1 MKTKRRSRW
10 SRILA
15 IVLAMTM
22 VLCDQSVLYASDSM
36 ADPVAEEVVTAP
48 IAEEPAPQAEEA
60 PAAEV
65 AEPQPAAETPATEA
79 PKAETPATEAPA
91 TEAPKTEAPAT
102 EAPATEAPK
111 AEAPATEAPATEAPK
126 AETPATEA
134 PATEAP
140 KAETPAT
147 EAPATEAPKAETP
160 ATEAPAT
167 EAPKAETP
175 ATEAP
180 ATEAP
185 QRKNLVTFQVGEG
198 AAVWVK
204 DAAEASTT
212 GTAVDGKILFTVRLN
227 EGYTLESVLVD
238 GMTPARQTET
248 GEYIIE
254 GIQTDNTI
262 VTVKTK
268 APETEAPTEPAPA
281 EEPAEPAE
289 EPAPSEKTQEA
300 TEKTYTIVINHM
312 LTTSIGRFSTVSDP
326 IQITEQDLT
335 DGVFDI
341 SGYALSRDGLVVSK
355 AYNLTK
361 AALEQFGGE
370 TVTATIKY
378 KVADGWIVIPND
390 EVSQESSFRGVYV
403 GSLDN
408 VTIVPAGQLPITFQ
422 FLYEN
427 GTIARHSETRMFTQ
441 QDGGN
446 YEVSYTIEDIPAGY
460 GFEIDNAKFTVD
472 GNVLH
477 ASYGKDE
484 KEDSVTITFKANT
497 VAYQVTERV
506 PNKGYE
512 EADLS
517 DSASYTDT
525 PLTTSFTGKVGD
537 TTAVN
542 AAEKSGFTAKPVEQ
556 QEIAADGST
565 QVIVEYIRN
574 TYSVK
579 YDTDGGSYKAAKE
592 GLYESEI
599 TIADGQNPTKAGY
612 TFAGWYMGKAA
623 NAEKAPDSIASLEK
637 DLTVYA
643 HWNADTVKY
652 TVVYQKQN
660 LSNGYDFVKSVS
672 KSAKTGAKV
681 SGRDDAGSFTDSAY
695 YHFSSADQNVEVK
708 ADNSTV
714 VYVKYDLNSYKIAFD
729 LNKRKSSDVKLTIG
743 GKTYSAGGTNYY
755 FEARLG
761 EDISA
766 KWPTK
771 TNISGANNFYG
782 WDPPHS
788 DTTFV
793 SKRFNLTKNM
803 IDGSENNSTTTYK
816 ALWESGRTV
825 ELHYMLQ
832 NADDDDYTDDPN
844 YRQSAIT
851 SGGFTA
857 KEIDGYTHTGT
868 DYDNQ
873 WNPTEY
879 YFYYKRNTYTISYYY
894 KGLNLGS
901 KTGIRFGKNIN
912 TATYNAPAD
921 NAECGVD
928 SEYVFAGWYDNPDG
942 YGEPYSF
949 TTMPS
954 HNLALYAKW
963 VAPNKTVTLVYNNGK
978 ANDEIVT
985 QKGNTITVPD
995 PEKTGYDFAGWYT
1008 DEGLTTKFDVNAPVT
1023 EDITIYAKWKARKF
1037 ADYTVKYETADGK
1050 EVAASKTKR
1059 GQIGS
1064 TVTEKAMAP
1073 TDTAYQG
1080 YAVDAPTKSLKITG
1094 DPEKDVIK
1102 FIYASPAE
1110 LEYKVQY
1117 VYGETVLKDTEF
1129 KKASAAEFREYP
1141 DQEIVKELNAQGYR
1155 LKNQYQQVKLVADN
1169 SKNIVTFELELS
1181 SYQINYVLNGGTNDS
1196 SNPNSYTIGD
1206 LPLTIKN
1213 PVREGYIFAGWEYS
1227 GTLKEGTHD
1236 PRAVVLDKGTVGNL
1250 TFTAKWLKVTSY
1262 EGPYDGNAHSISTEG
1277 VGGTILYSVDQ
1288 SNWTTKNPSYVDVSS
1303 NTDQKYP
1310 VYVKLLVEAQNWES
1324 EVISAYVKITPRPVT
1339 FTGES
1344 DSKPYNGELQTLTGV
1359 TVEGLLDG
1367 HTHNVEAKAEGTDVG
1382 SYLGTIT
1389 EAKDV
1394 QILAGE
1400 QDVTKNY
1407 AITTTPG
1414 TLTITPVTDEVTVT
1428 ITGNSKEKGYNGE
1441 SQEVTGFT
1449 FKAPESVSVALKEGK
1464 VAKAS
1469 GTDAGTYP
1477 MGLKAEDF
1485 TVTSPNYSNIK
1496 VVVNDG
1502 NLTITK
1508 QPVTFTGESGE
1519 RTYTGTA
1526 QTLTGVTQTG
1536 LLKDHTHNVEAK
1548 AEGTD
1553 VGSYPGTITAAKDVQ
1568 IMAGKQDVTKNYEIT
1583 TTPGTLTITQKT
1595 DKLIVTITGNS
1606 DTVGYDGKSHEV
1618 TGFTTNA
1625 PDSVTV
1631 ALKEGKEAK
1640 AGGTDAGTYQMGLKA
1655 EDFSVTSPNY
1665 SNIEVVVNDGSL
1677 TISKKP
1683 VTFTGESGERTYTG
1697 TAQTLTG
1704 VTPTGLLKDHTH
1716 NVEAKAEG
1724 TDVGSYPGTITA
1736 AKDVQIMAGKQDV
1749 TKNYEITTTPGTLT
1763 ITQKTDKL
1771 IVTITGNSDTVGYD
1785 GKSHE
1790 VTGFTTNAPDSVTVA
1805 LKEGKEAKAGG
1816 TDAGTYQM
1824 GLKAEDFSVT
1834 SPNYSNIEVVVNDGS
1849 LTISKKPVTF
1859 TGESGERTYTG
1870 TAQTLTGVTP
1880 TGLLKDH
1887 THNVEAKAE
1896 GTDVGSYPG
1905 TITAAKD
1912 VQIMAG
1918 KQDVTKNYEITT
1930 TPGTLTITQKTDK
1943 LIVTITGNS
1952 DTVGY
1957 DGKSHEVTGFTT
1969 NAPDSVTVALKEG
1982 KEAKAGGTDAGT
1994 YQMGLKAE
2002 DFSVTSPNYSNIE
2015 VVVNDGSLTIS
2026 KKPVTFTG
2034 ESGERTYTGTAQTLT
2049 GVTPTGLLK
2058 DHTHNVEA
2066 KAEGT
2071 DVGSYPGTIT
2081 AAKDVQIMAGKQD
2094 VTKNYEITTTPGTLT
2109 ITQKTD
2115 KLIVTI
2121 TGKNGTV
2128 VYDGKSHE
2136 VTGFT
2141 TDAPKSVTVALKDGK
2156 EAKASGTDA
2165 ETYQMGLTAKD
2176 FSVTSPNYSNIEVVV
2191 EKDGSLTISPR
2202 PVTLTSET
2210 ASKIYDGTPL
2220 TRPEVTVG
2228 GDGFVKGEAT
2238 AKATGSVT
2246 NVSESPVTNTIE
2258 IEKKEAYKD
2267 SNYQIKK
2274 NEGELSITPVTDEV
2288 TVTIT
2293 ENSGTKTYDGT
2304 EHTVTGYVVK
2314 SISNPLYTAS
2324 DFTFNGKAEVKGTDA
2339 GSYNMELKAEDFTN
2353 NNTNF
2358 AKVTFKIEDGT
2369 LTISK
2374 RQVTLTSASDSK
2386 AYDGTPLTRPD
2397 VTVGGEGFVSG
2408 EATAKAT
2415 GSALNAG
2422 ESVTN
2427 TIEIVEGK
2435 GYKEDN
2441 YTITKLP
2448 GTLTVTASEKAIVI
2462 TAASNSWMY
2471 NGSAHSDGSYTVTYD
2486 GAEIKA
2492 NEEGKYILPT
2502 GDEVTA
2508 VVTGSVTN
2516 VEDTVAGNNKI
2527 TEYAVANAG
2536 NYNSIQ
2542 TVNGTLAITP
2552 RQVTLTSAS
2561 DSKAY
2566 DGTPLT
2572 RPEVTI
2578 TGDGFVKG
2586 EATAKAIGSVTY
2598 VSESPVTNTI
2608 EIEKTEAYKD
2618 SNYQIEMSE
2627 GELSITPVTDEVTVT
2642 ITEHNGSAK
2651 YDGIEH
2657 TVTGYDVSISNPL
2670 YKETDFTFS
2679 GNAEVKGTDAG
2690 SYDMELKAED
2700 FTNNNTNFANVTFE
2714 IVNGTLT
2721 ISKRQVTL
2729 TSASDSKAY
2738 DGTALTNQK
2747 VTVGGDGFAE
2757 GEDASYDVTGSQT
2770 YVGSSKNTFTYTL
2783 NGSTVKRSRMLKAKA
2798 AVPETKASNY
2808 VITKEYGTLTVTD
2821 ENVTGVVTKTHEGEK
2836 YNLNDTVTFKITVQ
2850 NIYAEA
2856 QDITITEQ
2864 PGVTITGENKFTDV
2878 QPGESVETTA
2888 TYTITEEDILRGEFG
2903 NTATAI
2909 FSNGKEYTGTDE
2921 VIPADPNPHL
2931 TVEKTTT
2938 SSPANGE
2945 SYALD
2950 ETITYKIT
2958 VKNDGN
2964 LTIRDIEVTDELTGN
2979 TGDKAWKIEELA
2991 PGAEETFTASYT
3003 VIEKD
3008 ILAGSVVNEATA
3020 KGTSPDPENPDVPV
3034 DPGKKE
3040 DPTDPANGHLTVEK
3054 TTTSNPANG
3063 ESYALGETITYQ
3075 ITVKNDGNLTIRDIE
3090 VTDELTGNTGDKA
3103 WKIEELAPGA
3113 EETFTA
3119 SYTVIEKDILA
3130 GSVVNEATAKG
3141 TSPDPENP
3149 DVPVDPGK
3157 KEDPTDPANGHLTVE
3172 KTTTSNPANGESY
3185 ALGET
3190 ITYQITVKNDGNL
3203 TIRDIE
3209 VTDEL
3214 TGNTGD
3220 KAWKI
3225 EELAPGAEETFTASY
3240 TVTEKDILAGS
3251 VVNEATAKGTS
3262 PDPEKPD
3269 VPVDPGKKE
3278 DPTDPANGHLSIT
3291 KTTTSSPANG
3301 ESYAL
3306 GETITYQITVKNDGN
3321 LTIKDIEVADELTG
3335 NTGDKAWK
3343 IEELAPGAE
3352 ETFTASYTV
3361 TEKDILAG
3369 SVVNEATAK
3378 GTSPDPE
3385 KPDVPVDPGKKEDPT
3400 DPAKTSLQVVKTTIS
3415 EPANGETYALGE
3427 TIEYRITVTNTGNL
3441 TVKDVKVL
3449 DELTGNIGDK
3459 ALVVEE
3465 PLAPGKKADF
3475 NVSYTVTEKDI
3486 LAGSVVNEAT
3496 ATGTSTNPDDPEV
3509 PVIPGKTEDPTDP
3522 ANGHLVITKSTTS
3535 EPANGKAYA
3544 LGETIT
3550 YKIIVKNDGNLT
3562 IKGIEV
3568 TDELTGNI
3576 GDKAWKIE
3584 ELAPGKLE
3592 EFTASYTVT
3601 EKDILAGSV
3610 VNEATAK
3617 GTSPDPENPDV
3628 PVDPGEKEDP
3638 TDPANG
3644 HLNITKTTTSTPA
3657 NGSAYALGETI
3668 TYQITV
3674 KNDGNLTIKDIEV
3687 TDELTG
3693 NTGDKAW
3700 KIDSLSPDESKV
3712 FTAEYKVTEADILKG
3727 EVHNEATAKGKSP
3740 DPEKPDV
3747 PVDPGTKDEPT
3758 VKAEPSL
3765 FVDKEA
3771 NQKAGGYALGEE
3783 ISYTIRVLNNGNVT
3797 ISSITVTDEMTG
3809 LSETI
3814 PTLAVG
3820 EEKTFTTTHKV
3831 TEADILKGK
3840 ILNVATAKGTD
3851 PKGNPVEKD
3860 DTKEIDTEP
3869 KNAHVTLE
3877 KETTSTPADGKAYVI
3892 GEKITYQITVTND
3905 GNLTAANL
3913 VVTDELTGNS
3923 GENAWKI
3930 ESLAPGESKVF
3941 TAEYTVTEADAQAGK
3956 VVNTAAASGT
3966 SPDPEKPELPTTPG
3980 TKEVPTQDNSGTIQ
3994 ITKNLTLDG
4003 ESVSAKDVTF
4013 YVALFEDEACT
4024 VRLTE
4029 AKGLTFNGTSA
4040 ATVTFDHML
4049 VGKTYYVSETDGNGN
4064 VVTNG
4069 SINGTPYMAD
4079 FSDGRSVTVSETN
4092 GSASLT
4098 FTNVFMT
4105 LPSDRFYKDARLT
4118 LTKKVLDADGKA
4130 KKSNETFYIGLF
4142 ADAAHSQLTDR
4153 TTENVIALDMNGA
4166 SESAAKTINI
4176 VISADTPATFYI
4188 AEVDKNGNPVG
4199 KDFAYEATV
4208 DLPEVT
4214 LSETNSNVSVV
4225 ITNQEK
4231 AEEPTETEEP
4241 TEKPTETEEPT
4252 AKTTEKPADKTT
4264 KAPKTGDNTNIWLY
4278 VTLMMLSALTGS
4290 GYAVRRRRKNR
4301 KAR

>member
-1 MKTKRRSRW
+1 M
-10 SRILA
+10 
-15 IVLAMTM
+15 
-22 VLCDQSVLYASDSM
+22 
-36 ADPVAEEVVTAP
+36 
-48 IAEEPAPQAEEA
+48 
-60 PAAEV
+60 
-65 AEPQPAAETPATEA
+65 
-79 PKAETPATEAPA
+79 
-91 TEAPKTEAPAT
+91 
-102 EAPATEAPK
+102 
-111 AEAPATEAPATEAPK
+111 
-126 AETPATEA
+126 
-134 PATEAP
+134 
-140 KAETPAT
+140 
-147 EAPATEAPKAETP
+147 
-160 ATEAPAT
+160 
-167 EAPKAETP
+167 
-175 ATEAP
+175 
-180 ATEAP
+180 
-185 QRKNLVTFQVGEG
+185 
-198 AAVWVK
+198 
-204 DAAEASTT
+204 
-212 GTAVDGKILFTVRLN
+212 
-227 EGYTLESVLVD
+227 
-238 GMTPARQTET
+238 
-248 GEYIIE
+248 
-254 GIQTDNTI
+254 
-262 VTVKTK
+262 
-268 APETEAPTEPAPA
+268 
-281 EEPAEPAE
+281 
-289 EPAPSEKTQEA
+289 
-300 TEKTYTIVINHM
+300 
-312 LTTSIGRFSTVSDP
+312 
-326 IQITEQDLT
+326 
-335 DGVFDI
+335 
-341 SGYALSRDGLVVSK
+341 
-355 AYNLTK
+355 
-361 AALEQFGGE
+361 
-370 TVTATIKY
+370 
-378 KVADGWIVIPND
+378 
-390 EVSQESSFRGVYV
+390 
-403 GSLDN
+403 
-408 VTIVPAGQLPITFQ
+408 
-422 FLYEN
+422 
-427 GTIARHSETRMFTQ
+427 
-441 QDGGN
+441 
-446 YEVSYTIEDIPAGY
+446 
-460 GFEIDNAKFTVD
+460 
-472 GNVLH
+472 
-477 ASYGKDE
+477 
-484 KEDSVTITFKANT
+484 
-497 VAYQVTERV
+497 
-506 PNKGYE
+506 
-512 EADLS
+512 
-517 DSASYTDT
+517 
-525 PLTTSFTGKVGD
+525 
-537 TTAVN
+537 
-542 AAEKSGFTAKPVEQ
+542 
-556 QEIAADGST
+556 
-565 QVIVEYIRN
+565 
-574 TYSVK
+574 
-579 YDTDGGSYKAAKE
+579 
-592 GLYESEI
+592 
-599 TIADGQNPTKAGY
+599 
-612 TFAGWYMGKAA
+612 
-623 NAEKAPDSIASLEK
+623 
-637 DLTVYA
+637 
-643 HWNADTVKY
+643 
-652 TVVYQKQN
+652 
-660 LSNGYDFVKSVS
+660 
-672 KSAKTGAKV
+672 
-681 SGRDDAGSFTDSAY
+681 
-695 YHFSSADQNVEVK
+695 
-708 ADNSTV
+708 
-714 VYVKYDLNSYKIAFD
+714 
-729 LNKRKSSDVKLTIG
+729 
-743 GKTYSAGGTNYY
+743 
-755 FEARLG
+755 
-761 EDISA
+761 
-766 KWPTK
+766 
-771 TNISGANNFYG
+771 
-782 WDPPHS
+782 
-788 DTTFV
+788 
-793 SKRFNLTKNM
+793 
-803 IDGSENNSTTTYK
+803 
-816 ALWESGRTV
+816 
-825 ELHYMLQ
+825 
-832 NADDDDYTDDPN
+832 
-844 YRQSAIT
+844 
-851 SGGFTA
+851 
-857 KEIDGYTHTGT
+857 
-868 DYDNQ
+868 
-873 WNPTEY
+873 
-879 YFYYKRNTYTISYYY
+879 
-894 KGLNLGS
+894 
-901 KTGIRFGKNIN
+901 
-912 TATYNAPAD
+912 
-921 NAECGVD
+921 
-928 SEYVFAGWYDNPDG
+928 
-942 YGEPYSF
+942 
-949 TTMPS
+949 
-954 HNLALYAKW
+954 
-963 VAPNKTVTLVYNNGK
+963 
-978 ANDEIVT
+978 
-985 QKGNTITVPD
+985 
-995 PEKTGYDFAGWYT
+995 
-1008 DEGLTTKFDVNAPVT
+1008 
-1023 EDITIYAKWKARKF
+1023 
-1037 ADYTVKYETADGK
+1037 
-1050 EVAASKTKR
+1050 
-1059 GQIGS
+1059 
-1064 TVTEKAMAP
+1064 
-1073 TDTAYQG
+1073 
-1080 YAVDAPTKSLKITG
+1080 
-1094 DPEKDVIK
+1094 
-1102 FIYASPAE
+1102 
-1110 LEYKVQY
+1110 
-1117 VYGETVLKDTEF
+1117 
-1129 KKASAAEFREYP
+1129 
-1141 DQEIVKELNAQGYR
+1141 
-1155 LKNQYQQVKLVADN
+1155 
-1169 SKNIVTFELELS
+1169 
-1181 SYQINYVLNGGTNDS
+1181 
-1196 SNPNSYTIGD
+1196 
-1206 LPLTIKN
+1206 
-1213 PVREGYIFAGWEYS
+1213 
-1227 GTLKEGTHD
+1227 
-1236 PRAVVLDKGTVGNL
+1236 
-1250 TFTAKWLKVTSY
+1250 
-1262 EGPYDGNAHSISTEG
+1262 
-1277 VGGTILYSVDQ
+1277 
-1288 SNWTTKNPSYVDVSS
+1288 
-1303 NTDQKYP
+1303 
-1310 VYVKLLVEAQNWES
+1310 
-1324 EVISAYVKITPRPVT
+1324 
-1339 FTGES
+1339 
-1344 DSKPYNGELQTLTGV
+1344 
-1359 TVEGLLDG
+1359 
-1367 HTHNVEAKAEGTDVG
+1367 
-1382 SYLGTIT
+1382 
-1389 EAKDV
+1389 
-1394 QILAGE
+1394 
-1400 QDVTKNY
+1400 
-1407 AITTTPG
+1407 
-1414 TLTITPVTDEVTVT
+1414 
-1428 ITGNSKEKGYNGE
+1428 
-1441 SQEVTGFT
+1441 
-1449 FKAPESVSVALKEGK
+1449 
-1464 VAKAS
+1464 
-1469 GTDAGTYP
+1469 
-1477 MGLKAEDF
+1477 
-1485 TVTSPNYSNIK
+1485 
-1496 VVVNDG
+1496 
-1502 NLTITK
+1502 
-1508 QPVTFTGESGE
+1508 
-1519 RTYTGTA
+1519 
-1526 QTLTGVTQTG
+1526 
-1536 LLKDHTHNVEAK
+1536 
-1548 AEGTD
+1548 
-1553 VGSYPGTITAAKDVQ
+1553 
-1568 IMAGKQDVTKNYEIT
+1568 
-1583 TTPGTLTITQKT
+1583 
-1595 DKLIVTITGNS
+1595 
-1606 DTVGYDGKSHEV
+1606 

-1790 VTGFTTNAPDSVTVA
+1790 VTGFTT
-1805 LKEGKEAKAGG
+1805 
-1816 TDAGTYQM
+1816 
-1824 GLKAEDFSVT
+1824 
-1834 SPNYSNIEVVVNDGS
+1834 
-1849 LTISKKPVTF
+1849 
-1859 TGESGERTYTG
+1859 
-1870 TAQTLTGVTP
+1870 
-1880 TGLLKDH
+1880 
-1887 THNVEAKAE
+1887 
-1896 GTDVGSYPG
+1896 
-1905 TITAAKD
+1905 
-1912 VQIMAG
+1912 
-1918 KQDVTKNYEITT
+1918 
-1930 TPGTLTITQKTDK
+1930 
-1943 LIVTITGNS
+1943 
-1952 DTVGY
+1952 
-1957 DGKSHEVTGFTT
+1957 
-1969 NAPDSVTVALKEG
+1969 
-1982 KEAKAGGTDAGT
+1982 
-1994 YQMGLKAE
+1994 
-2002 DFSVTSPNYSNIE
+2002 
-2015 VVVNDGSLTIS
+2015 
-2026 KKPVTFTG
+2026 
-2034 ESGERTYTGTAQTLT
+2034 
-2049 GVTPTGLLK
+2049 
-2058 DHTHNVEA
+2058 
-2066 KAEGT
+2066 
-2071 DVGSYPGTIT
+2071 
-2081 AAKDVQIMAGKQD
+2081 
-2094 VTKNYEITTTPGTLT
+2094 
-2109 ITQKTD
+2109 
-2115 KLIVTI
+2115 
-2121 TGKNGTV
+2121 
-2128 VYDGKSHE
+2128 
-2136 VTGFT
+2136 
-2141 TDAPKSVTVALKDGK
+2141 DAPKSVTVALKDGK

-2293 ENSGTKTYDGT
+2293 ENSGSAKYDGI
-2304 EHTVTGYVVK
+2304 EHSATGYVVK
-2314 SISNPLYTAS
+2314 SISNPLYKET
-2324 DFTFNGKAEVKGTDA
+2324 DFTFSGNAEVKGTDA
-2339 GSYNMELKAEDFTN
+2339 GSYDMELKAEDFTN

-2358 AKVTFKIEDGT
+2358 ANVTFEIEDGK
-2369 LTISK
+2369 LTISP
-2374 RQVTLTSASDSK
+2374 RQVTLTSETASK
-2386 AYDGTPLTRPD
+2386 AYDGTALTRPN
-2397 VTVGGEGFVSG
+2397 VTVDGDGFVEG

-2415 GSALNAG
+2415 GSALKAG

-2435 GYKEDN
+2435 GYKEGN

-2471 NGSAHSDGSYTVTYD
+2471 DGSAHSDGSYTVTYD

-2492 NEEGKYILPT
+2492 NAEGKYILPT

-2516 VEDTVAGNNKI
+2516 VEDTVAENNEI
-2527 TEYAVANAG
+2527 TEYAVENAG

-2552 RQVTLTSAS
+2552 RPVTLISETG
-2561 DSKAY
+2561 SKVY

-2572 RPEVTI
+2572 KPEVTI
-2578 TGDGFVKG
+2578 GKEGFVEG
-2586 EATAKAIGSVTY
+2586 EATAKATGSVTY

-2608 EIEKTEAYKD
+2608 EIEKKEAYKD

-2690 SYDMELKAED
+2690 SYNMELKAED
-2700 FTNNNTNFANVTFE
+2700 FTNKNTNFANVTFE
-2714 IVNGTLT
+2714 IEDGTLT

-2757 GEDASYDVTGSQT
+2757 GEGASYDVTGSQT
-2770 YVGSSKNTFTYTL
+2770 YVGSSENTFTYTL

-2798 AVPETKASNY
+2798 KAAAPETKASNY

-2909 FSNGKEYTGTDE
+2909 FSNRKEYTGTDE

-2938 SSPANGE
+2938 SSPANGK
-2945 SYALD
+2945 SYALG

-2964 LTIRDIEVTDELTGN
+2964 LTIKDIEVTDELTGN
-2979 TGDKAWKIEELA
+2979 TG
-2991 PGAEETFTASYT
+2991 
-3003 VIEKD
+3003 
-3008 ILAGSVVNEATA
+3008 N
-3020 KGTSPDPENPDVPV
+3020 
-3034 DPGKKE
+3034 
-3040 DPTDPANGHLTVEK
+3040 
-3054 TTTSNPANG
+3054 
-3063 ESYALGETITYQ
+3063 
-3075 ITVKNDGNLTIRDIE
+3075 
-3090 VTDELTGNTGDKA
+3090 
-3103 WKIEELAPGA
+3103 
-3113 EETFTA
+3113 
-3119 SYTVIEKDILA
+3119 
-3130 GSVVNEATAKG
+3130 
-3141 TSPDPENP
+3141 
-3149 DVPVDPGK
+3149 
-3157 KEDPTDPANGHLTVE
+3157 
-3172 KTTTSNPANGESY
+3172 
-3185 ALGET
+3185 
-3190 ITYQITVKNDGNL
+3190 
-3203 TIRDIE
+3203 
-3209 VTDEL
+3209 
-3214 TGNTGD
+3214 

-3262 PDPEKPD
+3262 PDPE
-3269 VPVDPGKKE
+3269 
-3278 DPTDPANGHLSIT
+3278 N
-3291 KTTTSSPANG
+3291 
-3301 ESYAL
+3301 
-3306 GETITYQITVKNDGN
+3306 
-3321 LTIKDIEVADELTG
+3321 
-3335 NTGDKAWK
+3335 
-3343 IEELAPGAE
+3343 
-3352 ETFTASYTV
+3352 
-3361 TEKDILAG
+3361 
-3369 SVVNEATAK
+3369 
-3378 GTSPDPE
+3378 
-3385 KPDVPVDPGKKEDPT
+3385 PDVPVDPGKKEDPT

-3441 TVKDVKVL
+3441 TVEDVKVL
-3449 DELTGNIGDK
+3449 DELTGNIGDQ

-3465 PLAPGKKADF
+3465 PLAPGKKAEF

-3522 ANGHLVITKSTTS
+3522 ANGHLVITKSTIS

-3562 IKGIEV
+3562 IKDIEV

-3592 EFTASYTVT
+3592 EFTTSYTVT

-3628 PVDPGEKEDP
+3628 PVKPGEKEDP

-3693 NTGDKAW
+3693 NIGDKAW

-3727 EVHNEATAKGKSP
+3727 EVHNEATAKGKNP
-3740 DPEKPDV
+3740 DPEKPEV

-3797 ISSITVTDEMTG
+3797 ISNITVTDEMTG
-3809 LSETI
+3809 LNETI

-3820 EEKTFTTTHKV
+3820 EEKIFTTTHKV

-4003 ESVSAKDVTF
+4003 ESITAKDVTF

-4069 SINGTPYMAD
+4069 SINGTSYMAD
-4079 FSDGRSVTVSETN
+4079 FSEGRSVTVSETN
-4092 GSASLT
+4092 GNASLT
-4098 FTNVFMT
+4098 FTNVFGK
-4105 LPSDRFYKDARLT
+4105 LPSNRFYKDARLT

>member
-1 MKTKRRSRW
+1 M
-10 SRILA
+10 L
-15 IVLAMTM
+15 
-22 VLCDQSVLYASDSM
+22 
-36 ADPVAEEVVTAP
+36 
-48 IAEEPAPQAEEA
+48 
-60 PAAEV
+60 
-65 AEPQPAAETPATEA
+65 
-79 PKAETPATEAPA
+79 
-91 TEAPKTEAPAT
+91 
-102 EAPATEAPK
+102 
-111 AEAPATEAPATEAPK
+111 
-126 AETPATEA
+126 
-134 PATEAP
+134 
-140 KAETPAT
+140 
-147 EAPATEAPKAETP
+147 
-160 ATEAPAT
+160 
-167 EAPKAETP
+167 
-175 ATEAP
+175 
-180 ATEAP
+180 
-185 QRKNLVTFQVGEG
+185 
-198 AAVWVK
+198 
-204 DAAEASTT
+204 
-212 GTAVDGKILFTVRLN
+212 
-227 EGYTLESVLVD
+227 
-238 GMTPARQTET
+238 RQT
-248 GEYIIE
+248 
-254 GIQTDNTI
+254 
-262 VTVKTK
+262 
-268 APETEAPTEPAPA
+268 
-281 EEPAEPAE
+281 
-289 EPAPSEKTQEA
+289 
-300 TEKTYTIVINHM
+300 H
-312 LTTSIGRFSTVSDP
+312 
-326 IQITEQDLT
+326 
-335 DGVFDI
+335 
-341 SGYALSRDGLVVSK
+341 
-355 AYNLTK
+355 
-361 AALEQFGGE
+361 
-370 TVTATIKY
+370 
-378 KVADGWIVIPND
+378 
-390 EVSQESSFRGVYV
+390 
-403 GSLDN
+403 
-408 VTIVPAGQLPITFQ
+408 
-422 FLYEN
+422 
-427 GTIARHSETRMFTQ
+427 
-441 QDGGN
+441 
-446 YEVSYTIEDIPAGY
+446 
-460 GFEIDNAKFTVD
+460 AK
-472 GNVLH
+472 
-477 ASYGKDE
+477 
-484 KEDSVTITFKANT
+484 
-497 VAYQVTERV
+497 
-506 PNKGYE
+506 
-512 EADLS
+512 
-517 DSASYTDT
+517 
-525 PLTTSFTGKVGD
+525 
-537 TTAVN
+537 
-542 AAEKSGFTAKPVEQ
+542 
-556 QEIAADGST
+556 
-565 QVIVEYIRN
+565 
-574 TYSVK
+574 
-579 YDTDGGSYKAAKE
+579 
-592 GLYESEI
+592 
-599 TIADGQNPTKAGY
+599 
-612 TFAGWYMGKAA
+612 
-623 NAEKAPDSIASLEK
+623 
-637 DLTVYA
+637 
-643 HWNADTVKY
+643 
-652 TVVYQKQN
+652 
-660 LSNGYDFVKSVS
+660 
-672 KSAKTGAKV
+672 
-681 SGRDDAGSFTDSAY
+681 
-695 YHFSSADQNVEVK
+695 
-708 ADNSTV
+708 
-714 VYVKYDLNSYKIAFD
+714 
-729 LNKRKSSDVKLTIG
+729 
-743 GKTYSAGGTNYY
+743 
-755 FEARLG
+755 
-761 EDISA
+761 
-766 KWPTK
+766 
-771 TNISGANNFYG
+771 
-782 WDPPHS
+782 
-788 DTTFV
+788 
-793 SKRFNLTKNM
+793 
-803 IDGSENNSTTTYK
+803 
-816 ALWESGRTV
+816 
-825 ELHYMLQ
+825 
-832 NADDDDYTDDPN
+832 
-844 YRQSAIT
+844 
-851 SGGFTA
+851 
-857 KEIDGYTHTGT
+857 
-868 DYDNQ
+868 
-873 WNPTEY
+873 
-879 YFYYKRNTYTISYYY
+879 
-894 KGLNLGS
+894 
-901 KTGIRFGKNIN
+901 
-912 TATYNAPAD
+912 
-921 NAECGVD
+921 CGVD

-963 VAPNKTVTLVYNNGK
+963 VAPAKTVTLVYNNGE
-978 ANDEIVT
+978 ANGEIVT

-995 PEKTGYDFAGWYT
+995 PERTGFDFAGWYT
-1008 DEGLTTKFDVNAPVT
+1008 DEGFTTKFDVNAPVT
-1023 EDITIYAKWKARKF
+1023 KDITIYAKWKARRF
-1037 ADYTVKYETADGK
+1037 ANYTVKYETADGK
-1050 EVAASKTKR
+1050 EVAASQTKR

-1064 TVTEKAMAP
+1064 TVTEKAVAP
-1073 TDTAYQG
+1073 TDVAYQG

-1102 FIYASPAE
+1102 FVYASPAE

-1155 LKNQYQQVKLVADN
+1155 LKNQYQMVKLVADN
-1169 SKNIVTFELELS
+1169 SQNIVTFELELS
-1181 SYQINYVLNGGTNDS
+1181 SYQIKYVLNGGTNAS
-1196 SNPNSYTIGD
+1196 SNPDSYTIGD
-1206 LPLTIKN
+1206 LPLTIQN
-1213 PVREGYIFAGWEYS
+1213 PVREGYIFAGWEHS

-1250 TFTAKWLKVTSY
+1250 TFTAKWLKVISY

-1277 VGGTILYSVDQ
+1277 VGGKILYSVDQ
-1288 SNWTTKNPSYVDVSS
+1288 SNWTAENPSYVEVSS
-1303 NTDQKYP
+1303 NADQKYP
-1310 VYVKLLVEAQNWES
+1310 VYVKLLVEEQNWES

-1344 DSKPYNGELQTLTGV
+1344 GSKPYNGELQTLTGV
-1359 TVEGLLDG
+1359 TPTGLLKD
-1367 HTHNVEAKAEGTDVG
+1367 HTHNVTAKAEGTDVG
-1382 SYLGTIT
+1382 SYEGTIT
-1389 EAKDV
+1389 EAKEV
-1394 QILAGE
+1394 KIKAGE

-1407 AITTTPG
+1407 EITTIPG
-1414 TLTITPVTDEVTVT
+1414 TLTITQKTDELTVT
-1428 ITGNSKEKGYNGE
+1428 ITGKSDKVGYDGK
-1441 SQEVTGFT
+1441 SHEVTGFT
-1449 FKAPESVSVALKEGK
+1449 TDAPKSVTVALKEGK
-1464 VAKAS
+1464 GAKAS

-1477 MGLKAEDF
+1477 MGLTAEDF

-1496 VVVNDG
+1496 VVVKDG
-1502 NLTITK
+1502 SLTITK
-1508 QPVTFTGESGE
+1508 QPVSFTGESGE

-1526 QTLTGVTQTG
+1526 QTLTGVTPTG
-1536 LLKDHTHNVEAK
+1536 LLKDHTHNVTAK

-1553 VGSYPGTITAAKDVQ
+1553 VGSYEGTITEAKEVK
-1568 IMAGKQDVTKNYEIT
+1568 IKAGEQDVTKNYEIT
-1583 TTPGTLTITQKT
+1583 TIPGTLTITQKT
-1595 DKLIVTITGNS
+1595 DELTVTITGKS
-1606 DTVGYDGKSHEV
+1606 DKVGYDGKSHEV
-1618 TGFTTNA
+1618 TGFTTDA
-1625 PDSVTV
+1625 PKSVTVALKEGKGAKASGTDAGTYPMGLTAEDFTVTSPNYSNIKVVVKDGSLTITKQPVSFTGESGERTYTGTAQTLTGVTPTGLLKDHTHNVTAKAEGTDVGSYEGTITEAKEVKIKAGEQDVTKNYEITTVPGTLTITQKTDELTVTITGKSDKVGYDGKSHEVTGFTTDAPKSVTV

-1640 AGGTDAGTYQMGLKA
+1640 AGGTDAGTYPMGLTA
-1655 EDFSVTSPNY
+1655 EDFTVTSPNY
-1665 SNIEVVVNDGSL
+1665 SNIKVVVKDGSL
-1677 TISKKP
+1677 TITKQP

-1716 NVEAKAEG
+1716 NVTAKAEG
-1724 TDVGSYPGTITA
+1724 TDAGEYPGTITA
-1736 AKDVQIMAGKQDV
+1736 AEEVKIKAGEQDV
-1749 TKNYEITTTPGTLT
+1749 TKNYEITTIPGTLT
-1763 ITQKTDKL
+1763 ITQKTD
-1771 IVTITGNSDTVGYD
+1771 
-1785 GKSHE
+1785 E
-1790 VTGFTTNAPDSVTVA
+1790 
-1805 LKEGKEAKAGG
+1805 
-1816 TDAGTYQM
+1816 
-1824 GLKAEDFSVT
+1824 
-1834 SPNYSNIEVVVNDGS
+1834 
-1849 LTISKKPVTF
+1849 LT
-1859 TGESGERTYTG
+1859 
-1870 TAQTLTGVTP
+1870 
-1880 TGLLKDH
+1880 
-1887 THNVEAKAE
+1887 
-1896 GTDVGSYPG
+1896 
-1905 TITAAKD
+1905 
-1912 VQIMAG
+1912 
-1918 KQDVTKNYEITT
+1918 
-1930 TPGTLTITQKTDK
+1930 
-1943 LIVTITGNS
+1943 
-1952 DTVGY
+1952 
-1957 DGKSHEVTGFTT
+1957 
-1969 NAPDSVTVALKEG
+1969 
-1982 KEAKAGGTDAGT
+1982 
-1994 YQMGLKAE
+1994 
-2002 DFSVTSPNYSNIE
+2002 
-2015 VVVNDGSLTIS
+2015 
-2026 KKPVTFTG
+2026 
-2034 ESGERTYTGTAQTLT
+2034 
-2049 GVTPTGLLK
+2049 
-2058 DHTHNVEA
+2058 
-2066 KAEGT
+2066 
-2071 DVGSYPGTIT
+2071 
-2081 AAKDVQIMAGKQD
+2081 
-2094 VTKNYEITTTPGTLT
+2094 
-2109 ITQKTD
+2109 
-2115 KLIVTI
+2115 VTI
-2121 TGKNGTV
+2121 TGKSDKVG
-2128 VYDGKSHE
+2128 YDGKSHE

-2141 TDAPKSVTVALKDGK
+2141 TDAPKSVTVALKEGK
-2156 EAKASGTDA
+2156 GAKASGTDA
-2165 ETYQMGLTAKD
+2165 GTYPMGLTVED
-2176 FSVTSPNYSNIEVVV
+2176 FTVTSPNYSNIKVVV
-2191 EKDGSLTISPR
+2191 EDGKLT
-2202 PVTLTSET
+2202 
-2210 ASKIYDGTPL
+2210 
-2220 TRPEVTVG
+2220 
-2228 GDGFVKGEAT
+2228 
-2238 AKATGSVT
+2238 
-2246 NVSESPVTNTIE
+2246 
-2258 IEKKEAYKD
+2258 
-2267 SNYQIKK
+2267 
-2274 NEGELSITPVTDEV
+2274 
-2288 TVTIT
+2288 
-2293 ENSGTKTYDGT
+2293 
-2304 EHTVTGYVVK
+2304 
-2314 SISNPLYTAS
+2314 
-2324 DFTFNGKAEVKGTDA
+2324 
-2339 GSYNMELKAEDFTN
+2339 
-2353 NNTNF
+2353 
-2358 AKVTFKIEDGT
+2358 
-2369 LTISK
+2369 
-2374 RQVTLTSASDSK
+2374 
-2386 AYDGTPLTRPD
+2386 
-2397 VTVGGEGFVSG
+2397 
-2408 EATAKAT
+2408 
-2415 GSALNAG
+2415 
-2422 ESVTN
+2422 
-2427 TIEIVEGK
+2427 
-2435 GYKEDN
+2435 
-2441 YTITKLP
+2441 
-2448 GTLTVTASEKAIVI
+2448 
-2462 TAASNSWMY
+2462 
-2471 NGSAHSDGSYTVTYD
+2471 
-2486 GAEIKA
+2486 
-2492 NEEGKYILPT
+2492 
-2502 GDEVTA
+2502 
-2508 VVTGSVTN
+2508 
-2516 VEDTVAGNNKI
+2516 
-2527 TEYAVANAG
+2527 
-2536 NYNSIQ
+2536 
-2542 TVNGTLAITP
+2542 ITP
-2552 RQVTLTSAS
+2552 R
-2561 DSKAY
+2561 K
-2566 DGTPLT
+2566 
-2572 RPEVTI
+2572 
-2578 TGDGFVKG
+2578 
-2586 EATAKAIGSVTY
+2586 
-2598 VSESPVTNTI
+2598 
-2608 EIEKTEAYKD
+2608 
-2618 SNYQIEMSE
+2618 
-2627 GELSITPVTDEVTVT
+2627 
-2642 ITEHNGSAK
+2642 
-2651 YDGIEH
+2651 
-2657 TVTGYDVSISNPL
+2657 
-2670 YKETDFTFS
+2670 
-2679 GNAEVKGTDAG
+2679 
-2690 SYDMELKAED
+2690 
-2700 FTNNNTNFANVTFE
+2700 
-2714 IVNGTLT
+2714 
-2721 ISKRQVTL
+2721 VTL

-2757 GEDASYDVTGSQT
+2757 GEGASYDVTGSQT
-2770 YVGSSKNTFTYTL
+2770 YVGSSENTFTYTL

-2798 AVPETKASNY
+2798 KAAAPETKASNY

-2909 FSNGKEYTGTDE
+2909 FSNRKEYTGTDE

-2938 SSPANGE
+2938 SSPANGK
-2945 SYALD
+2945 SYALG

-2964 LTIRDIEVTDELTGN
+2964 LTIKDIEVTDELTGN
-2979 TGDKAWKIEELA
+2979 TG
-2991 PGAEETFTASYT
+2991 
-3003 VIEKD
+3003 
-3008 ILAGSVVNEATA
+3008 N
-3020 KGTSPDPENPDVPV
+3020 
-3034 DPGKKE
+3034 
-3040 DPTDPANGHLTVEK
+3040 
-3054 TTTSNPANG
+3054 
-3063 ESYALGETITYQ
+3063 
-3075 ITVKNDGNLTIRDIE
+3075 
-3090 VTDELTGNTGDKA
+3090 
-3103 WKIEELAPGA
+3103 
-3113 EETFTA
+3113 
-3119 SYTVIEKDILA
+3119 
-3130 GSVVNEATAKG
+3130 
-3141 TSPDPENP
+3141 
-3149 DVPVDPGK
+3149 
-3157 KEDPTDPANGHLTVE
+3157 
-3172 KTTTSNPANGESY
+3172 
-3185 ALGET
+3185 
-3190 ITYQITVKNDGNL
+3190 
-3203 TIRDIE
+3203 
-3209 VTDEL
+3209 
-3214 TGNTGD
+3214 

-3278 DPTDPANGHLSIT
+3278 DPTDPANGHLT
-3291 KTTTSSPANG
+3291 VEKTTTSIPANG

-3306 GETITYQITVKNDGN
+3306 DETITYQITVKNDGN
-3321 LTIKDIEVADELTG
+3321 LTIKDIEVTDELTGNTGNKAWKIEELAPGAEKTFTASYTVTEKDILAGSVVNEATAKGTSPDPEKPDVPVDPGKKEDPTDPANGHLTVEKTTTSSPANGKSYALGETITYKITVKNDGNLTIKDIEVTDELTG

-3343 IEELAPGAE
+3343 IDELAPGAE

-3378 GTSPDPE
+3378 GKSPDPE

-3441 TVKDVKVL
+3441 TVEDVKVL
-3449 DELTGNIGDK
+3449 DELTGNIGDQ

-3465 PLAPGKKADF
+3465 PLAPGKKAEF

-3522 ANGHLVITKSTTS
+3522 ANGHLVITKSTIS

-3562 IKGIEV
+3562 IEDIEV
-3568 TDELTGNI
+3568 TDELTGNT

-3592 EFTASYTVT
+3592 EFTTSYTVT

-3668 TYQITV
+3668 IYQITV

-3693 NTGDKAW
+3693 NIGDKAW

-3727 EVHNEATAKGKSP
+3727 EVHNEATAKGKNP

-3797 ISSITVTDEMTG
+3797 ISNITVTDEMTG
-3809 LSETI
+3809 LNETI

-4003 ESVSAKDVTF
+4003 ESVTAKDVTF

-4079 FSDGRSVTVSETN
+4079 FSEGRSVTVSETN

>member
-36 ADPVAEEVVTAP
+36 ADPVAEEVVTEP
-48 IAEEPAPQAEEA
+48 IAEEPAPQAAEA

-79 PKAETPATEAPA
+79 PKAETPATEAPVTEAPKAEAPA
-91 TEAPKTEAPAT
+91 TEAPATEAPAT

-126 AETPATEA
+126 AEA
-134 PATEAP
+134 
-140 KAETPAT
+140 
-147 EAPATEAPKAETP
+147 P

-212 GTAVDGKILFTVRLN
+212 GTAVDGKILFTIRLN

-238 GMTPARQTET
+238 GTTPARQTET

-281 EEPAEPAE
+281 PAEEPAEPAE
-289 EPAPSEKTQEA
+289 EPASVEEPQ
-300 TEKTYTIVINHM
+300 KTYTIVINHM

-390 EVSQESSFRGVYV
+390 EASQESSFRGVYI

-517 DSASYTDT
+517 NPASYTDT

-542 AAEKSGFTAKPVEQ
+542 AAEKNGFTAKPVEQ

-574 TYSVK
+574 TYAVK

-623 NAEKAPDSIASLEK
+623 NAEKAADRIASLEQ

-652 TVVYQKQN
+652 TVVYQKEN
-660 LSNGYDFVKSVS
+660 LSGGYDFVKSVTR
-672 KSAKTGAKV
+672 SAKTGTKV

-695 YHFSSADQNVEVK
+695 YHFASADQNVEVK

-714 VYVKYDLNSYKIAFD
+714 VYVKYKLNTYKIEFN
-729 LNKRKSSDVKLTIG
+729 LNKKQSSGVKLTIG
-743 GKTYSAGGTNYY
+743 GNTYSAGGTKYY

-771 TNISGANNFYG
+771 TNISGANNFHG

-788 DTTFV
+788 NTTFV

-803 IDGSENNSTTTYK
+803 IADSKNNSTTTYK
-816 ALWESGRTV
+816 ALWENGWTV
-825 ELHYMLQ
+825 ELHYRLQ
-832 NADDDDYTDDPN
+832 NADDNEYTDDSN
-844 YRQSAIT
+844 YRQSAIS
-851 SGGFTA
+851 SGNFTA
-857 KEIDGYTHTGT
+857 KEIDGYTNEPEK
-868 DYDNQ
+868 DYYKDGH
-873 WNPTEY
+873 Y
-879 YFYYKRNTYTISYYY
+879 YFHYKRNTYTISYYY
-894 KGLNLGS
+894 KDRNLES

-912 TATYNAPAD
+912 TATYKAPAD
-921 NAECGVD
+921 KAKCGVD
-928 SEYVFAGWYDNPDG
+928 SEYVFDGWYDNPNG
-942 YGEPYSF
+942 YGDPYSF

-963 VAPNKTVTLVYNNGK
+963 VAPDKKVTLVYNNGE
-978 ANDEIVT
+978 ANGEIVT

-995 PEKTGYDFAGWYT
+995 PERTGFDFAGWYT
-1008 DEGLTTKFDVNAPVT
+1008 DEGFTTKFDVNAPVT
-1023 EDITIYAKWKARKF
+1023 KDITIYAKWKARRF

-1064 TVTEKAMAP
+1064 TVTEKAVAP
-1073 TDTAYQG
+1073 TDAAYQG

-1102 FIYASPAE
+1102 FVYASPAE

-1117 VYGETVLKDTEF
+1117 VYGGTVLKDTGF

-1155 LKNQYQQVKLVADN
+1155 LKNQYQMVKLVADN
-1169 SKNIVTFELELS
+1169 SQNIVTFELELS
-1181 SYQINYVLNGGTNDS
+1181 SYQIKYVLNGGTNDS
-1196 SNPNSYTIGD
+1196 SNPDSYTIKD
-1206 LPLTIKN
+1206 LPLTIKK
-1213 PVREGYIFAGWEYS
+1213 PAREGYIFAGWEYS

-1236 PRAVVLDKGTVGNL
+1236 PRAVVLEKGTVGNL

-1288 SNWTTKNPSYVDVSS
+1288 SNWTTENPSYVDVSS
-1303 NTDQKYP
+1303 NADQKYP
-1310 VYVKLLVEAQNWES
+1310 VYVKLSVKEQNWES
-1324 EVISAYVKITPRPVT
+1324 EVIPAYVKITPRQVT
-1339 FTGES
+1339 FTGETG
-1344 DSKPYNGELQTLTGV
+1344 SKPYNGELQTLTGV
-1359 TVEGLLDG
+1359 TAEGLLDN
-1367 HTHNVEAKAEGTDVG
+1367 HTHNVTAKAEGTDAG
-1382 SYLGTIT
+1382 EYKGTIT
-1389 EAKDV
+1389 AAEDV
-1394 QILAGE
+1394 QILA
-1400 QDVTKNY
+1400 
-1407 AITTTPG
+1407 
-1414 TLTITPVTDEVTVT
+1414 DE
-1428 ITGNSKEKGYNGE
+1428 
-1441 SQEVTGFT
+1441 
-1449 FKAPESVSVALKEGK
+1449 
-1464 VAKAS
+1464 
-1469 GTDAGTYP
+1469 
-1477 MGLKAEDF
+1477 
-1485 TVTSPNYSNIK
+1485 
-1496 VVVNDG
+1496 
-1502 NLTITK
+1502 
-1508 QPVTFTGESGE
+1508 
-1519 RTYTGTA
+1519 
-1526 QTLTGVTQTG
+1526 
-1536 LLKDHTHNVEAK
+1536 
-1548 AEGTD
+1548 
-1553 VGSYPGTITAAKDVQ
+1553 
-1568 IMAGKQDVTKNYEIT
+1568 QDVTKNYEIT
-1583 TTPGTLTITQKT
+1583 TVPGTLTITQKT
-1595 DKLIVTITGNS
+1595 DELTVTITGNS
-1606 DTVGYDGKSHEV
+1606 DTVGYDGKSHEI
-1618 TGFTTNA
+1618 TDFTTDA
-1625 PDSVTV
+1625 PESVTV
-1631 ALKEGKEAK
+1631 ALNK
-1640 AGGTDAGTYQMGLKA
+1640 
-1655 EDFSVTSPNY
+1655 
-1665 SNIEVVVNDGSL
+1665 
-1677 TISKKP
+1677 
-1683 VTFTGESGERTYTG
+1683 
-1697 TAQTLTG
+1697 
-1704 VTPTGLLKDHTH
+1704 
-1716 NVEAKAEG
+1716 
-1724 TDVGSYPGTITA
+1724 
-1736 AKDVQIMAGKQDV
+1736 
-1749 TKNYEITTTPGTLT
+1749 
-1763 ITQKTDKL
+1763 
-1771 IVTITGNSDTVGYD
+1771 
-1785 GKSHE
+1785 
-1790 VTGFTTNAPDSVTVA
+1790 
-1805 LKEGKEAKAGG
+1805 
-1816 TDAGTYQM
+1816 
-1824 GLKAEDFSVT
+1824 
-1834 SPNYSNIEVVVNDGS
+1834 
-1849 LTISKKPVTF
+1849 
-1859 TGESGERTYTG
+1859 
-1870 TAQTLTGVTP
+1870 
-1880 TGLLKDH
+1880 
-1887 THNVEAKAE
+1887 
-1896 GTDVGSYPG
+1896 
-1905 TITAAKD
+1905 
-1912 VQIMAG
+1912 
-1918 KQDVTKNYEITT
+1918 
-1930 TPGTLTITQKTDK
+1930 
-1943 LIVTITGNS
+1943 
-1952 DTVGY
+1952 
-1957 DGKSHEVTGFTT
+1957 
-1969 NAPDSVTVALKEG
+1969 
-1982 KEAKAGGTDAGT
+1982 
-1994 YQMGLKAE
+1994 
-2002 DFSVTSPNYSNIE
+2002 
-2015 VVVNDGSLTIS
+2015 
-2026 KKPVTFTG
+2026 
-2034 ESGERTYTGTAQTLT
+2034 
-2049 GVTPTGLLK
+2049 
-2058 DHTHNVEA
+2058 
-2066 KAEGT
+2066 
-2071 DVGSYPGTIT
+2071 
-2081 AAKDVQIMAGKQD
+2081 
-2094 VTKNYEITTTPGTLT
+2094 
-2109 ITQKTD
+2109 
-2115 KLIVTI
+2115 
-2121 TGKNGTV
+2121 
-2128 VYDGKSHE
+2128 
-2136 VTGFT
+2136 
-2141 TDAPKSVTVALKDGK
+2141 GK

-2165 ETYQMGLTAKD
+2165 GIYPMGLTAED
-2176 FSVTSPNYSNIEVVV
+2176 FTATSLNYSTIKVVV

-2202 PVTLTSET
+2202 PVTLTS
-2210 ASKIYDGTPL
+2210 ASGSKVYDGTPL
-2220 TRPEVTVG
+2220 TKPEVTVG
-2228 GDGFVKGEAT
+2228 GDGFVDGEAT

-2246 NVSESPVTNTIE
+2246 NVSDSPAINSIE
-2258 IEKKEAYKD
+2258 IEKTEAYKD

-2293 ENSGTKTYDGT
+2293 ENSGSAKYDGI
-2304 EHTVTGYVVK
+2304 EHSATGYVVK
-2314 SISNPLYTAS
+2314 SISNLLYKETDFTFNGNAKVKGTDAGSYDMELKAENFTNNNANFAKVTFEIEDGKLTISPRQVTLTSETASKAYDGTALTRPNVTITGDGFVKGEATAKATGSALKAGESVTNTIEIIEGEGYKEGNYTITEVPGTLTVTASKKAIVITASSNSWPYNGSAHSDGSYTVTYDGTEIKANAEGKYILPTGDEVTAVVTGSVTNVEDTVAGNNKITKYAVANAGNYNSIQTVNGTLTITPRSVKLSSETASKVYDGTPLTKPKVTITGDGFVKGEATAKATGSVTYVSESPVTNAIKIEKTETYKDSNYQIEKNEGKLTITPVTDEVTVTITEHSGTETYDGTEHSVTGYDVTKISNSLYKAS
-2324 DFTFNGKAEVKGTDA
+2324 DFTFNGKAEVKGIDA

-2358 AKVTFKIEDGT
+2358 TKVTFKIEDGKLTISPRPVTLTSETASKIYDGTPLTKPEVAITGEGFVKGEATAKATGSVTYVSESPVTNTIKIEKAEAYKDSNYQITTNEGKLSITPVTDEVTVTITEHSGTETYDGTEHTVTGYVVKSISNTLYKASDFTFNGNAEVKATDAGSYDMELKAEDFTNNNTNFANVTFKIEDGKLTISPRQVTLTSASDSKVYDGTALTSPNVTVGGDGFVKGEATAKATGSVTNVSESPAPNTIEIEKTEAYKDSNYQIEMSEGELSITPVTDKVTVTITENSGSAKYDGIEHSATGYVVKSISNPLYKETDFTFSGNAEVKGTDAGSYDMELKAEDFTNNNTNFANVTFEIEDGT
-2369 LTISK
+2369 LTISP

-2386 AYDGTPLTRPD
+2386 AYDGTPLTSPEVAITGD
-2397 VTVGGEGFVSG
+2397 GFVAG

-2415 GSALNAG
+2415 GSALKAG

-2427 TIEIVEGK
+2427 TIEIVEGE
-2435 GYKEDN
+2435 GYKEGN

-2462 TAASNSWMY
+2462 TAASNRWMY
-2471 NGSAHSDGSYTVTYD
+2471 DGSAHSDGSYTVTYD
-2486 GAEIKA
+2486 GAEIAA

-2516 VEDTVAGNNKI
+2516 VEDTVAGNNEI
-2527 TEYAVANAG
+2527 TEYAVENAG

-2542 TVNGTLAITP
+2542 TVNGTLEITP
-2552 RQVTLTSAS
+2552 RPVTLTSETG
-2561 DSKAY
+2561 SKVY

-2572 RPEVTI
+2572 KPEVTV
-2578 TGDGFVKG
+2578 GGEGFVEG

-2608 EIEKTEAYKD
+2608 KIEKTEAYKD
-2618 SNYQIEMSE
+2618 SNYQIKKNE
-2627 GELSITPVTDEVTVT
+2627 GKLTITPVTDEVTVT
-2642 ITEHNGSAK
+2642 ITERNGSAK

-2714 IVNGTLT
+2714 IEDGTLT

-2738 DGTALTNQK
+2738 DGTALTNQE

-2757 GEDASYDVTGSQT
+2757 GEGASYDVTGSQT

-2798 AVPETKASNY
+2798 ATPETKASNY

-2856 QDITITEQ
+2856 QNITITEQ
-2864 PGVTITGENKFTDV
+2864 PGVTITGESRFTNV
-2878 QPGESVETTA
+2878 QPGEFVETTA

-2921 VIPADPNPHL
+2921 VIPDDPNPHL

-2938 SSPANGE
+2938 SSPANGK
-2945 SYALD
+2945 SYALG
-2950 ETITYKIT
+2950 ETISYQIT

-2964 LTIRDIEVTDELTGN
+2964 LTIKDIEVTDELTGN

-2991 PGAEETFTASYT
+2991 PGAEKTFTT
-3003 VIEKD
+3003 
-3008 ILAGSVVNEATA
+3008 
-3020 KGTSPDPENPDVPV
+3020 
-3034 DPGKKE
+3034 
-3040 DPTDPANGHLTVEK
+3040 
-3054 TTTSNPANG
+3054 
-3063 ESYALGETITYQ
+3063 
-3075 ITVKNDGNLTIRDIE
+3075 
-3090 VTDELTGNTGDKA
+3090 
-3103 WKIEELAPGA
+3103 
-3113 EETFTA
+3113 
-3119 SYTVIEKDILA
+3119 
-3130 GSVVNEATAKG
+3130 
-3141 TSPDPENP
+3141 
-3149 DVPVDPGK
+3149 
-3157 KEDPTDPANGHLTVE
+3157 
-3172 KTTTSNPANGESY
+3172 
-3185 ALGET
+3185 
-3190 ITYQITVKNDGNL
+3190 
-3203 TIRDIE
+3203 
-3209 VTDEL
+3209 
-3214 TGNTGD
+3214 
-3220 KAWKI
+3220 
-3225 EELAPGAEETFTASY
+3225 SY

-3251 VVNEATAKGTS
+3251 VVNKATAKGTS

-3269 VPVDPGKKE
+3269 VPVE
-3278 DPTDPANGHLSIT
+3278 
-3291 KTTTSSPANG
+3291 
-3301 ESYAL
+3301 
-3306 GETITYQITVKNDGN
+3306 
-3321 LTIKDIEVADELTG
+3321 
-3335 NTGDKAWK
+3335 
-3343 IEELAPGAE
+3343 
-3352 ETFTASYTV
+3352 
-3361 TEKDILAG
+3361 
-3369 SVVNEATAK
+3369 
-3378 GTSPDPE
+3378 
-3385 KPDVPVDPGKKEDPT
+3385 PGKKEDPT

-3441 TVKDVKVL
+3441 TVEDVKVL
-3449 DELTGNIGDK
+3449 DELTGNIGDQ

-3465 PLAPGKKADF
+3465 PLAPGKKAEF

-3496 ATGTSTNPDDPEV
+3496 ATGTSTNPDNPEV

-3522 ANGHLVITKSTTS
+3522 ANGHLVITKSTIS

-3562 IKGIEV
+3562 IKDIEV

-3592 EFTASYTVT
+3592 EFTTSYTVT

-3617 GTSPDPENPDV
+3617 GTSPDPEKPDV
-3628 PVDPGEKEDP
+3628 PVKPGEKEDP

-3693 NTGDKAW
+3693 NIGDKAW

-3727 EVHNEATAKGKSP
+3727 EVHNEATAKGKNP
-3740 DPEKPDV
+3740 DPEKPEV

-3758 VKAEPSL
+3758 VKAAPSL

-3797 ISSITVTDEMTG
+3797 ISNITVTDEMTG
-3809 LSETI
+3809 LNETI

-4003 ESVSAKDVTF
+4003 ESVTAKDVTF

-4079 FSDGRSVTVSETN
+4079 FSEGRSVTVSETN

-4098 FTNVFMT
+4098 FTNVFGK
-4105 LPSDRFYKDARLT
+4105 LPSNRFYKDARLT

-4241 TEKPTETEEPT
+4241 T

>member
-79 PKAETPATEAPA
+79 PKAETPATEAPKA
-91 TEAPKTEAPAT
+91 EAPAT

-126 AETPATEA
+126 AEAPATEA

-140 KAETPAT
+140 KAEVPAT
-147 EAPATEAPKAETP
+147 EAPVTEAPKAETP

-238 GMTPARQTET
+238 GTTPARQTET

-268 APETEAPTEPAPA
+268 APETEAPTEPAPEPAPA
-281 EEPAEPAE
+281 EKPAEPAE
-289 EPAPSEKTQEA
+289 EPAAVEEPQ
-300 TEKTYTIVINHM
+300 KTYTIVINHM

-378 KVADGWIVIPND
+378 KVADGWIVIPNG
-390 EVSQESSFRGVYV
+390 EASQESSFRGVYV
-403 GSLDN
+403 GSLDDI
-408 VTIVPAGQLPITFQ
+408 TIAPAGQLPITFR

-460 GFEIDNAKFTVD
+460 GFEIDNAKFIVD
-472 GNVLH
+472 GNVLR

-517 DSASYTDT
+517 NPASYTDT

-542 AAEKSGFTAKPVEQ
+542 AAEKNGFTAKPVEQ

-565 QVIVEYIRN
+565 KVIVEYIRN

-579 YDTDGGSYKAAKE
+579 YDTDGGSYKTAKE

-623 NAEKAPDSIASLEK
+623 NAEKAADRIASLEQ

-643 HWNADTVKY
+643 HWNADTVNY

-672 KSAKTGAKV
+672 KSAETGAKV
-681 SGRDDAGSFTDSAY
+681 SGSDDAGSFTDSEY
-695 YHFSSADQNVEVK
+695 YHFASADQNVEVK

-714 VYVKYDLNSYKIAFD
+714 VYVKYDLNTYTIKFNLTDPNSGWG
-729 LNKRKSSDVKLTIG
+729 SSNVTMSIG
-743 GKTYSAGGTNYY
+743 GKTYSAGYNQERYSFT
-755 FEARLG
+755 ARLG

-771 TNISGANNFYG
+771 TNISPKDNSFYG
-782 WDPPHS
+782 WDPSHS
-788 DTTFV
+788 SIQFV
-793 SKRFNLTKNM
+793 SKRFNLTKGMLASSANK
-803 IDGSENNSTTTYK
+803 STTTYTS
-816 ALWESGRTV
+816 LWKTGTPV
-825 ELHYMLQ
+825 ELHYKLQ
-832 NADDDDYTDDPN
+832 NADDDEYTDDEK
-844 YRQSAIT
+844 YRQSAT
-851 SGGFTA
+851 SYRNATFNA
-857 KEIDGYTHTGT
+857 KEIDGYTYTYTETENIPT
-868 DYDNQ
+868 DGN
-873 WNPTEY
+873 TVKH
-879 YFYYKRNTYTISYYY
+879 YFFHYTRNTYTISYYY
-894 KGLNLGS
+894 KDLELGS
-901 KTGIRFGKNIN
+901 NTIRFGKNIN
-912 TATYNAPAD
+912 TTTYNAPAD
-921 NAECGVD
+921 KTKCGVD
-928 SEYVFAGWYDNPDG
+928 SEYVFAGWYDNPGG

-963 VAPNKTVTLVYNNGK
+963 VAPDKTVTLVYNNGK

-1023 EDITIYAKWKARKF
+1023 EDITIYAKWKARRF

-1102 FIYASPAE
+1102 FVYASPAE

-1141 DQEIVKELNAQGYR
+1141 DQAIVKELNAQGYR

-1181 SYQINYVLNGGTNDS
+1181 SYQIKYVLNGGTNNS

-1213 PVREGYIFAGWEYS
+1213 PAREGYIFAGWEYS

-1236 PRAVVLDKGTVGNL
+1236 PRAVVLEKGTVGNL

-1262 EGPYDGNAHSISTEG
+1262 EGPYDGNEHSISTEG

-1288 SNWTTKNPSYVDVSS
+1288 STWTTENPSYVDVSS
-1303 NTDQKYP
+1303 NADQKYP

-1526 QTLTGVTQTG
+1526 QTLTGVT
-1536 LLKDHTHNVEAK
+1536 
-1548 AEGTD
+1548 
-1553 VGSYPGTITAAKDVQ
+1553 
-1568 IMAGKQDVTKNYEIT
+1568 
-1583 TTPGTLTITQKT
+1583 
-1595 DKLIVTITGNS
+1595 
-1606 DTVGYDGKSHEV
+1606 
-1618 TGFTTNA
+1618 
-1625 PDSVTV
+1625 
-1631 ALKEGKEAK
+1631 
-1640 AGGTDAGTYQMGLKA
+1640 
-1655 EDFSVTSPNY
+1655 
-1665 SNIEVVVNDGSL
+1665 
-1677 TISKKP
+1677 
-1683 VTFTGESGERTYTG
+1683 
-1697 TAQTLTG
+1697 
-1704 VTPTGLLKDHTH
+1704 PTGLLKDHTH

-1859 TGESGERTYTG
+1859 TGESGEKTYTG
-1870 TAQTLTGVTP
+1870 EPQSLTGVTVE
-1880 TGLLKDH
+1880 GLLDGH
-1887 THNVEAKAE
+1887 THNVAAKAE
-1896 GTDVGSYPG
+1896 GTDVGTYQG
-1905 TITAAKD
+1905 TITAAED

-1918 KQDVTKNYEITT
+1918 EQDVTKNYEI
-1930 TPGTLTITQKTDK
+1930 KT
-1943 LIVTITGNS
+1943 
-1952 DTVGY
+1952 
-1957 DGKSHEVTGFTT
+1957 
-1969 NAPDSVTVALKEG
+1969 A
-1982 KEAKAGGTDAGT
+1982 
-1994 YQMGLKAE
+1994 
-2002 DFSVTSPNYSNIE
+2002 
-2015 VVVNDGSLTIS
+2015 
-2026 KKPVTFTG
+2026 
-2034 ESGERTYTGTAQTLT
+2034 R
-2049 GVTPTGLLK
+2049 
-2058 DHTHNVEA
+2058 
-2066 KAEGT
+2066 
-2071 DVGSYPGTIT
+2071 
-2081 AAKDVQIMAGKQD
+2081 
-2094 VTKNYEITTTPGTLT
+2094 GTLT

-2176 FSVTSPNYSNIEVVV
+2176 FSVTSPNYSKIEVVV

-2964 LTIRDIEVTDELTGN
+2964 LTIKDIEVTDELTGNTGDKAWKIEELTPGAEETFTASYTVTEKDILAGSVVNEATAKGTSPDPENPDVPVDPGKKEDPTDPANGHLSITKTTISSPANGESYALGETITYKIIVKNDGNLTIKDIEVTDELTGN

-2991 PGAEETFTASYT
+2991 PGKLEEFTTSYT
-3003 VIEKD
+3003 VTEKD

-3054 TTTSNPANG
+3054 TTTS
-3063 ESYALGETITYQ
+3063 
-3075 ITVKNDGNLTIRDIE
+3075 
-3090 VTDELTGNTGDKA
+3090 
-3103 WKIEELAPGA
+3103 
-3113 EETFTA
+3113 
-3119 SYTVIEKDILA
+3119 
-3130 GSVVNEATAKG
+3130 
-3141 TSPDPENP
+3141 
-3149 DVPVDPGK
+3149 
-3157 KEDPTDPANGHLTVE
+3157 
-3172 KTTTSNPANGESY
+3172 
-3185 ALGET
+3185 
-3190 ITYQITVKNDGNL
+3190 
-3203 TIRDIE
+3203 
-3209 VTDEL
+3209 
-3214 TGNTGD
+3214 
-3220 KAWKI
+3220 
-3225 EELAPGAEETFTASY
+3225 
-3240 TVTEKDILAGS
+3240 
-3251 VVNEATAKGTS
+3251 
-3262 PDPEKPD
+3262 
-3269 VPVDPGKKE
+3269 
-3278 DPTDPANGHLSIT
+3278 
-3291 KTTTSSPANG
+3291 SPANG

-3306 GETITYQITVKNDGN
+3306 DETITYQITVKNDGN

-3385 KPDVPVDPGKKEDPT
+3385 NPDVPVDPGKKEDPT

-3449 DELTGNIGDK
+3449 DELTGNIGDQ

-3465 PLAPGKKADF
+3465 PLAPGKKAEF

-3522 ANGHLVITKSTTS
+3522 ANGHLVITKSTIS

-3628 PVDPGEKEDP
+3628 PVDPGKKEDP

-3644 HLNITKTTTSTPA
+3644 HLSITKTTTSTPA

-3693 NTGDKAW
+3693 NIGDKAW

-3727 EVHNEATAKGKSP
+3727 EVHNEATAKGKNP
-3740 DPEKPDV
+3740 DPEKPEV

-3797 ISSITVTDEMTG
+3797 ISNITVTDEMTG
-3809 LSETI
+3809 LNETI

>member
-1 MKTKRRSRW
+1 
-10 SRILA
+10 
-15 IVLAMTM
+15 
-22 VLCDQSVLYASDSM
+22 
-36 ADPVAEEVVTAP
+36 
-48 IAEEPAPQAEEA
+48 
-60 PAAEV
+60 
-65 AEPQPAAETPATEA
+65 
-79 PKAETPATEAPA
+79 
-91 TEAPKTEAPAT
+91 
-102 EAPATEAPK
+102 
-111 AEAPATEAPATEAPK
+111 
-126 AETPATEA
+126 
-134 PATEAP
+134 
-140 KAETPAT
+140 
-147 EAPATEAPKAETP
+147 
-160 ATEAPAT
+160 
-167 EAPKAETP
+167 
-175 ATEAP
+175 
-180 ATEAP
+180 
-185 QRKNLVTFQVGEG
+185 
-198 AAVWVK
+198 
-204 DAAEASTT
+204 
-212 GTAVDGKILFTVRLN
+212 
-227 EGYTLESVLVD
+227 
-238 GMTPARQTET
+238 
-248 GEYIIE
+248 
-254 GIQTDNTI
+254 
-262 VTVKTK
+262 
-268 APETEAPTEPAPA
+268 
-281 EEPAEPAE
+281 
-289 EPAPSEKTQEA
+289 
-300 TEKTYTIVINHM
+300 
-312 LTTSIGRFSTVSDP
+312 
-326 IQITEQDLT
+326 
-335 DGVFDI
+335 
-341 SGYALSRDGLVVSK
+341 
-355 AYNLTK
+355 
-361 AALEQFGGE
+361 
-370 TVTATIKY
+370 
-378 KVADGWIVIPND
+378 
-390 EVSQESSFRGVYV
+390 
-403 GSLDN
+403 
-408 VTIVPAGQLPITFQ
+408 
-422 FLYEN
+422 
-427 GTIARHSETRMFTQ
+427 
-441 QDGGN
+441 
-446 YEVSYTIEDIPAGY
+446 
-460 GFEIDNAKFTVD
+460 
-472 GNVLH
+472 
-477 ASYGKDE
+477 
-484 KEDSVTITFKANT
+484 
-497 VAYQVTERV
+497 
-506 PNKGYE
+506 
-512 EADLS
+512 
-517 DSASYTDT
+517 
-525 PLTTSFTGKVGD
+525 
-537 TTAVN
+537 
-542 AAEKSGFTAKPVEQ
+542 
-556 QEIAADGST
+556 
-565 QVIVEYIRN
+565 
-574 TYSVK
+574 
-579 YDTDGGSYKAAKE
+579 
-592 GLYESEI
+592 
-599 TIADGQNPTKAGY
+599 
-612 TFAGWYMGKAA
+612 
-623 NAEKAPDSIASLEK
+623 
-637 DLTVYA
+637 
-643 HWNADTVKY
+643 
-652 TVVYQKQN
+652 
-660 LSNGYDFVKSVS
+660 
-672 KSAKTGAKV
+672 
-681 SGRDDAGSFTDSAY
+681 
-695 YHFSSADQNVEVK
+695 
-708 ADNSTV
+708 
-714 VYVKYDLNSYKIAFD
+714 
-729 LNKRKSSDVKLTIG
+729 
-743 GKTYSAGGTNYY
+743 
-755 FEARLG
+755 
-761 EDISA
+761 
-766 KWPTK
+766 
-771 TNISGANNFYG
+771 
-782 WDPPHS
+782 
-788 DTTFV
+788 
-793 SKRFNLTKNM
+793 
-803 IDGSENNSTTTYK
+803 
-816 ALWESGRTV
+816 
-825 ELHYMLQ
+825 
-832 NADDDDYTDDPN
+832 
-844 YRQSAIT
+844 
-851 SGGFTA
+851 
-857 KEIDGYTHTGT
+857 
-868 DYDNQ
+868 
-873 WNPTEY
+873 
-879 YFYYKRNTYTISYYY
+879 
-894 KGLNLGS
+894 
-901 KTGIRFGKNIN
+901 
-912 TATYNAPAD
+912 
-921 NAECGVD
+921 
-928 SEYVFAGWYDNPDG
+928 
-942 YGEPYSF
+942 
-949 TTMPS
+949 
-954 HNLALYAKW
+954 
-963 VAPNKTVTLVYNNGK
+963 
-978 ANDEIVT
+978 
-985 QKGNTITVPD
+985 
-995 PEKTGYDFAGWYT
+995 
-1008 DEGLTTKFDVNAPVT
+1008 
-1023 EDITIYAKWKARKF
+1023 
-1037 ADYTVKYETADGK
+1037 
-1050 EVAASKTKR
+1050 
-1059 GQIGS
+1059 
-1064 TVTEKAMAP
+1064 
-1073 TDTAYQG
+1073 
-1080 YAVDAPTKSLKITG
+1080 
-1094 DPEKDVIK
+1094 
-1102 FIYASPAE
+1102 
-1110 LEYKVQY
+1110 
-1117 VYGETVLKDTEF
+1117 
-1129 KKASAAEFREYP
+1129 
-1141 DQEIVKELNAQGYR
+1141 
-1155 LKNQYQQVKLVADN
+1155 
-1169 SKNIVTFELELS
+1169 
-1181 SYQINYVLNGGTNDS
+1181 
-1196 SNPNSYTIGD
+1196 
-1206 LPLTIKN
+1206 
-1213 PVREGYIFAGWEYS
+1213 
-1227 GTLKEGTHD
+1227 
-1236 PRAVVLDKGTVGNL
+1236 
-1250 TFTAKWLKVTSY
+1250 
-1262 EGPYDGNAHSISTEG
+1262 
-1277 VGGTILYSVDQ
+1277 
-1288 SNWTTKNPSYVDVSS
+1288 
-1303 NTDQKYP
+1303 
-1310 VYVKLLVEAQNWES
+1310 
-1324 EVISAYVKITPRPVT
+1324 
-1339 FTGES
+1339 
-1344 DSKPYNGELQTLTGV
+1344 
-1359 TVEGLLDG
+1359 
-1367 HTHNVEAKAEGTDVG
+1367 
-1382 SYLGTIT
+1382 
-1389 EAKDV
+1389 
-1394 QILAGE
+1394 
-1400 QDVTKNY
+1400 
-1407 AITTTPG
+1407 
-1414 TLTITPVTDEVTVT
+1414 
-1428 ITGNSKEKGYNGE
+1428 
-1441 SQEVTGFT
+1441 
-1449 FKAPESVSVALKEGK
+1449 
-1464 VAKAS
+1464 
-1469 GTDAGTYP
+1469 
-1477 MGLKAEDF
+1477 
-1485 TVTSPNYSNIK
+1485 
-1496 VVVNDG
+1496 
-1502 NLTITK
+1502 
-1508 QPVTFTGESGE
+1508 
-1519 RTYTGTA
+1519 
-1526 QTLTGVTQTG
+1526 
-1536 LLKDHTHNVEAK
+1536 
-1548 AEGTD
+1548 
-1553 VGSYPGTITAAKDVQ
+1553 
-1568 IMAGKQDVTKNYEIT
+1568 
-1583 TTPGTLTITQKT
+1583 
-1595 DKLIVTITGNS
+1595 
-1606 DTVGYDGKSHEV
+1606 
-1618 TGFTTNA
+1618 
-1625 PDSVTV
+1625 
-1631 ALKEGKEAK
+1631 
-1640 AGGTDAGTYQMGLKA
+1640 MGLKA

-1724 TDVGSYPGTITA
+1724 TDVGSYPGTITE

-1790 VTGFTTNAPDSVTVA
+1790 VTGFTT
-1805 LKEGKEAKAGG
+1805 
-1816 TDAGTYQM
+1816 
-1824 GLKAEDFSVT
+1824 
-1834 SPNYSNIEVVVNDGS
+1834 
-1849 LTISKKPVTF
+1849 
-1859 TGESGERTYTG
+1859 
-1870 TAQTLTGVTP
+1870 
-1880 TGLLKDH
+1880 
-1887 THNVEAKAE
+1887 
-1896 GTDVGSYPG
+1896 
-1905 TITAAKD
+1905 
-1912 VQIMAG
+1912 
-1918 KQDVTKNYEITT
+1918 
-1930 TPGTLTITQKTDK
+1930 
-1943 LIVTITGNS
+1943 
-1952 DTVGY
+1952 
-1957 DGKSHEVTGFTT
+1957 
-1969 NAPDSVTVALKEG
+1969 
-1982 KEAKAGGTDAGT
+1982 
-1994 YQMGLKAE
+1994 
-2002 DFSVTSPNYSNIE
+2002 
-2015 VVVNDGSLTIS
+2015 
-2026 KKPVTFTG
+2026 
-2034 ESGERTYTGTAQTLT
+2034 
-2049 GVTPTGLLK
+2049 
-2058 DHTHNVEA
+2058 
-2066 KAEGT
+2066 
-2071 DVGSYPGTIT
+2071 
-2081 AAKDVQIMAGKQD
+2081 
-2094 VTKNYEITTTPGTLT
+2094 
-2109 ITQKTD
+2109 
-2115 KLIVTI
+2115 
-2121 TGKNGTV
+2121 
-2128 VYDGKSHE
+2128 
-2136 VTGFT
+2136 
-2141 TDAPKSVTVALKDGK
+2141 DAPKSVTVALKEGK

-2964 LTIRDIEVTDELTGN
+2964 LTIKDIEVTDELTGN
-2979 TGDKAWKIEELA
+2979 TGDKAWKIEELT

-3003 VIEKD
+3003 VTEKD

-3040 DPTDPANGHLTVEK
+3040 DPTDPANGHL
-3054 TTTSNPANG
+3054 S
-3063 ESYALGETITYQ
+3063 
-3075 ITVKNDGNLTIRDIE
+3075 
-3090 VTDELTGNTGDKA
+3090 
-3103 WKIEELAPGA
+3103 
-3113 EETFTA
+3113 
-3119 SYTVIEKDILA
+3119 
-3130 GSVVNEATAKG
+3130 
-3141 TSPDPENP
+3141 
-3149 DVPVDPGK
+3149 
-3157 KEDPTDPANGHLTVE
+3157 
-3172 KTTTSNPANGESY
+3172 
-3185 ALGET
+3185 
-3190 ITYQITVKNDGNL
+3190 
-3203 TIRDIE
+3203 
-3209 VTDEL
+3209 
-3214 TGNTGD
+3214 
-3220 KAWKI
+3220 
-3225 EELAPGAEETFTASY
+3225 
-3240 TVTEKDILAGS
+3240 
-3251 VVNEATAKGTS
+3251 
-3262 PDPEKPD
+3262 
-3269 VPVDPGKKE
+3269 
-3278 DPTDPANGHLSIT
+3278 
-3291 KTTTSSPANG
+3291 
-3301 ESYAL
+3301 
-3306 GETITYQITVKNDGN
+3306 
-3321 LTIKDIEVADELTG
+3321 
-3335 NTGDKAWK
+3335 
-3343 IEELAPGAE
+3343 
-3352 ETFTASYTV
+3352 
-3361 TEKDILAG
+3361 
-3369 SVVNEATAK
+3369 
-3378 GTSPDPE
+3378 
-3385 KPDVPVDPGKKEDPT
+3385 
-3400 DPAKTSLQVVKTTIS
+3400 
-3415 EPANGETYALGE
+3415 
-3427 TIEYRITVTNTGNL
+3427 
-3441 TVKDVKVL
+3441 
-3449 DELTGNIGDK
+3449 
-3459 ALVVEE
+3459 
-3465 PLAPGKKADF
+3465 
-3475 NVSYTVTEKDI
+3475 
-3486 LAGSVVNEAT
+3486 
-3496 ATGTSTNPDDPEV
+3496 
-3509 PVIPGKTEDPTDP
+3509 
-3522 ANGHLVITKSTTS
+3522 
-3535 EPANGKAYA
+3535 
-3544 LGETIT
+3544 
-3550 YKIIVKNDGNLT
+3550 
-3562 IKGIEV
+3562 
-3568 TDELTGNI
+3568 
-3576 GDKAWKIE
+3576 
-3584 ELAPGKLE
+3584 
-3592 EFTASYTVT
+3592 
-3601 EKDILAGSV
+3601 
-3610 VNEATAK
+3610 
-3617 GTSPDPENPDV
+3617 
-3628 PVDPGEKEDP
+3628 
-3638 TDPANG
+3638 
-3644 HLNITKTTTSTPA
+3644 ITKTTTSTPA

-3693 NTGDKAW
+3693 NIGDKAW

-3727 EVHNEATAKGKSP
+3727 EVHNEATAKGKNP
-3740 DPEKPDV
+3740 DPEKPEV

-3797 ISSITVTDEMTG
+3797 ISNITVTDEMTG
-3809 LSETI
+3809 LNETI

>member
-1 MKTKRRSRW
+1 M
-10 SRILA
+10 
-15 IVLAMTM
+15 
-22 VLCDQSVLYASDSM
+22 
-36 ADPVAEEVVTAP
+36 
-48 IAEEPAPQAEEA
+48 
-60 PAAEV
+60 
-65 AEPQPAAETPATEA
+65 
-79 PKAETPATEAPA
+79 
-91 TEAPKTEAPAT
+91 
-102 EAPATEAPK
+102 
-111 AEAPATEAPATEAPK
+111 
-126 AETPATEA
+126 
-134 PATEAP
+134 
-140 KAETPAT
+140 
-147 EAPATEAPKAETP
+147 
-160 ATEAPAT
+160 
-167 EAPKAETP
+167 
-175 ATEAP
+175 
-180 ATEAP
+180 
-185 QRKNLVTFQVGEG
+185 
-198 AAVWVK
+198 
-204 DAAEASTT
+204 
-212 GTAVDGKILFTVRLN
+212 
-227 EGYTLESVLVD
+227 
-238 GMTPARQTET
+238 
-248 GEYIIE
+248 
-254 GIQTDNTI
+254 
-262 VTVKTK
+262 
-268 APETEAPTEPAPA
+268 
-281 EEPAEPAE
+281 
-289 EPAPSEKTQEA
+289 
-300 TEKTYTIVINHM
+300 
-312 LTTSIGRFSTVSDP
+312 
-326 IQITEQDLT
+326 
-335 DGVFDI
+335 
-341 SGYALSRDGLVVSK
+341 
-355 AYNLTK
+355 
-361 AALEQFGGE
+361 
-370 TVTATIKY
+370 
-378 KVADGWIVIPND
+378 
-390 EVSQESSFRGVYV
+390 
-403 GSLDN
+403 
-408 VTIVPAGQLPITFQ
+408 
-422 FLYEN
+422 
-427 GTIARHSETRMFTQ
+427 
-441 QDGGN
+441 
-446 YEVSYTIEDIPAGY
+446 
-460 GFEIDNAKFTVD
+460 
-472 GNVLH
+472 
-477 ASYGKDE
+477 
-484 KEDSVTITFKANT
+484 
-497 VAYQVTERV
+497 
-506 PNKGYE
+506 
-512 EADLS
+512 
-517 DSASYTDT
+517 
-525 PLTTSFTGKVGD
+525 
-537 TTAVN
+537 
-542 AAEKSGFTAKPVEQ
+542 
-556 QEIAADGST
+556 
-565 QVIVEYIRN
+565 
-574 TYSVK
+574 
-579 YDTDGGSYKAAKE
+579 
-592 GLYESEI
+592 
-599 TIADGQNPTKAGY
+599 
-612 TFAGWYMGKAA
+612 
-623 NAEKAPDSIASLEK
+623 
-637 DLTVYA
+637 
-643 HWNADTVKY
+643 
-652 TVVYQKQN
+652 
-660 LSNGYDFVKSVS
+660 
-672 KSAKTGAKV
+672 
-681 SGRDDAGSFTDSAY
+681 
-695 YHFSSADQNVEVK
+695 
-708 ADNSTV
+708 
-714 VYVKYDLNSYKIAFD
+714 
-729 LNKRKSSDVKLTIG
+729 
-743 GKTYSAGGTNYY
+743 
-755 FEARLG
+755 
-761 EDISA
+761 
-766 KWPTK
+766 
-771 TNISGANNFYG
+771 
-782 WDPPHS
+782 
-788 DTTFV
+788 
-793 SKRFNLTKNM
+793 
-803 IDGSENNSTTTYK
+803 
-816 ALWESGRTV
+816 
-825 ELHYMLQ
+825 
-832 NADDDDYTDDPN
+832 
-844 YRQSAIT
+844 
-851 SGGFTA
+851 
-857 KEIDGYTHTGT
+857 
-868 DYDNQ
+868 
-873 WNPTEY
+873 
-879 YFYYKRNTYTISYYY
+879 
-894 KGLNLGS
+894 
-901 KTGIRFGKNIN
+901 
-912 TATYNAPAD
+912 
-921 NAECGVD
+921 
-928 SEYVFAGWYDNPDG
+928 
-942 YGEPYSF
+942 
-949 TTMPS
+949 
-954 HNLALYAKW
+954 
-963 VAPNKTVTLVYNNGK
+963 
-978 ANDEIVT
+978 
-985 QKGNTITVPD
+985 
-995 PEKTGYDFAGWYT
+995 
-1008 DEGLTTKFDVNAPVT
+1008 
-1023 EDITIYAKWKARKF
+1023 
-1037 ADYTVKYETADGK
+1037 
-1050 EVAASKTKR
+1050 
-1059 GQIGS
+1059 
-1064 TVTEKAMAP
+1064 
-1073 TDTAYQG
+1073 
-1080 YAVDAPTKSLKITG
+1080 
-1094 DPEKDVIK
+1094 
-1102 FIYASPAE
+1102 
-1110 LEYKVQY
+1110 
-1117 VYGETVLKDTEF
+1117 
-1129 KKASAAEFREYP
+1129 
-1141 DQEIVKELNAQGYR
+1141 
-1155 LKNQYQQVKLVADN
+1155 
-1169 SKNIVTFELELS
+1169 
-1181 SYQINYVLNGGTNDS
+1181 
-1196 SNPNSYTIGD
+1196 
-1206 LPLTIKN
+1206 
-1213 PVREGYIFAGWEYS
+1213 
-1227 GTLKEGTHD
+1227 
-1236 PRAVVLDKGTVGNL
+1236 
-1250 TFTAKWLKVTSY
+1250 
-1262 EGPYDGNAHSISTEG
+1262 
-1277 VGGTILYSVDQ
+1277 
-1288 SNWTTKNPSYVDVSS
+1288 
-1303 NTDQKYP
+1303 
-1310 VYVKLLVEAQNWES
+1310 
-1324 EVISAYVKITPRPVT
+1324 
-1339 FTGES
+1339 
-1344 DSKPYNGELQTLTGV
+1344 
-1359 TVEGLLDG
+1359 
-1367 HTHNVEAKAEGTDVG
+1367 
-1382 SYLGTIT
+1382 
-1389 EAKDV
+1389 
-1394 QILAGE
+1394 
-1400 QDVTKNY
+1400 
-1407 AITTTPG
+1407 
-1414 TLTITPVTDEVTVT
+1414 
-1428 ITGNSKEKGYNGE
+1428 
-1441 SQEVTGFT
+1441 
-1449 FKAPESVSVALKEGK
+1449 
-1464 VAKAS
+1464 
-1469 GTDAGTYP
+1469 
-1477 MGLKAEDF
+1477 
-1485 TVTSPNYSNIK
+1485 
-1496 VVVNDG
+1496 
-1502 NLTITK
+1502 
-1508 QPVTFTGESGE
+1508 
-1519 RTYTGTA
+1519 
-1526 QTLTGVTQTG
+1526 
-1536 LLKDHTHNVEAK
+1536 
-1548 AEGTD
+1548 
-1553 VGSYPGTITAAKDVQ
+1553 
-1568 IMAGKQDVTKNYEIT
+1568 
-1583 TTPGTLTITQKT
+1583 
-1595 DKLIVTITGNS
+1595 
-1606 DTVGYDGKSHEV
+1606 
-1618 TGFTTNA
+1618 TGFTTDA
-1625 PDSVTV
+1625 P
-1631 ALKEGKEAK
+1631 K
-1640 AGGTDAGTYQMGLKA
+1640 
-1655 EDFSVTSPNY
+1655 
-1665 SNIEVVVNDGSL
+1665 
-1677 TISKKP
+1677 
-1683 VTFTGESGERTYTG
+1683 
-1697 TAQTLTG
+1697 
-1704 VTPTGLLKDHTH
+1704 
-1716 NVEAKAEG
+1716 
-1724 TDVGSYPGTITA
+1724 
-1736 AKDVQIMAGKQDV
+1736 
-1749 TKNYEITTTPGTLT
+1749 
-1763 ITQKTDKL
+1763 
-1771 IVTITGNSDTVGYD
+1771 
-1785 GKSHE
+1785 
-1790 VTGFTTNAPDSVTVA
+1790 
-1805 LKEGKEAKAGG
+1805 
-1816 TDAGTYQM
+1816 
-1824 GLKAEDFSVT
+1824 
-1834 SPNYSNIEVVVNDGS
+1834 
-1849 LTISKKPVTF
+1849 
-1859 TGESGERTYTG
+1859 
-1870 TAQTLTGVTP
+1870 
-1880 TGLLKDH
+1880 
-1887 THNVEAKAE
+1887 
-1896 GTDVGSYPG
+1896 
-1905 TITAAKD
+1905 
-1912 VQIMAG
+1912 
-1918 KQDVTKNYEITT
+1918 
-1930 TPGTLTITQKTDK
+1930 
-1943 LIVTITGNS
+1943 
-1952 DTVGY
+1952 
-1957 DGKSHEVTGFTT
+1957 
-1969 NAPDSVTVALKEG
+1969 SVTVALKEG

-2964 LTIRDIEVTDELTGN
+2964 LTIKDIEVTDELTGNTGDKAWKIEELTPGAEETFTASYTVTEKDILAGSVVNEATAKGTSPDPENPDVPVDPGKKEDPTDPANGHLSITKTTISSPANGESYALGETITYKIIVKNDGNLTIKDIEVTDELTGN

-2991 PGAEETFTASYT
+2991 PGKLEEFTASYT
-3003 VIEKD
+3003 VTEKD

-3054 TTTSNPANG
+3054 TTTS
-3063 ESYALGETITYQ
+3063 
-3075 ITVKNDGNLTIRDIE
+3075 
-3090 VTDELTGNTGDKA
+3090 
-3103 WKIEELAPGA
+3103 
-3113 EETFTA
+3113 
-3119 SYTVIEKDILA
+3119 
-3130 GSVVNEATAKG
+3130 
-3141 TSPDPENP
+3141 
-3149 DVPVDPGK
+3149 
-3157 KEDPTDPANGHLTVE
+3157 
-3172 KTTTSNPANGESY
+3172 
-3185 ALGET
+3185 
-3190 ITYQITVKNDGNL
+3190 
-3203 TIRDIE
+3203 
-3209 VTDEL
+3209 
-3214 TGNTGD
+3214 
-3220 KAWKI
+3220 
-3225 EELAPGAEETFTASY
+3225 
-3240 TVTEKDILAGS
+3240 
-3251 VVNEATAKGTS
+3251 
-3262 PDPEKPD
+3262 
-3269 VPVDPGKKE
+3269 
-3278 DPTDPANGHLSIT
+3278 
-3291 KTTTSSPANG
+3291 SPANG

-3306 GETITYQITVKNDGN
+3306 DETITYQITVKNDGN

-3385 KPDVPVDPGKKEDPT
+3385 NPDVPVDPGKKEDPT
-3400 DPAKTSLQVVKTTIS
+3400 DPA
-3415 EPANGETYALGE
+3415 
-3427 TIEYRITVTNTGNL
+3427 
-3441 TVKDVKVL
+3441 
-3449 DELTGNIGDK
+3449 
-3459 ALVVEE
+3459 
-3465 PLAPGKKADF
+3465 
-3475 NVSYTVTEKDI
+3475 
-3486 LAGSVVNEAT
+3486 
-3496 ATGTSTNPDDPEV
+3496 
-3509 PVIPGKTEDPTDP
+3509 
-3522 ANGHLVITKSTTS
+3522 NGHLS
-3535 EPANGKAYA
+3535 
-3544 LGETIT
+3544 
-3550 YKIIVKNDGNLT
+3550 
-3562 IKGIEV
+3562 
-3568 TDELTGNI
+3568 
-3576 GDKAWKIE
+3576 
-3584 ELAPGKLE
+3584 
-3592 EFTASYTVT
+3592 
-3601 EKDILAGSV
+3601 
-3610 VNEATAK
+3610 
-3617 GTSPDPENPDV
+3617 
-3628 PVDPGEKEDP
+3628 
-3638 TDPANG
+3638 
-3644 HLNITKTTTSTPA
+3644 ITKTTTSTPA

-3693 NTGDKAW
+3693 NIGDKAW

-3727 EVHNEATAKGKSP
+3727 EVHNEATAKGKNP
-3740 DPEKPDV
+3740 DPEKPEV

-3797 ISSITVTDEMTG
+3797 ISNITVTDEMTG
-3809 LSETI
+3809 LNETI

-3840 ILNVATAKGTD
+3840 ILNVATATGTD

>member
-1 MKTKRRSRW
+1 M
-10 SRILA
+10 
-15 IVLAMTM
+15 
-22 VLCDQSVLYASDSM
+22 
-36 ADPVAEEVVTAP
+36 
-48 IAEEPAPQAEEA
+48 
-60 PAAEV
+60 
-65 AEPQPAAETPATEA
+65 
-79 PKAETPATEAPA
+79 
-91 TEAPKTEAPAT
+91 
-102 EAPATEAPK
+102 
-111 AEAPATEAPATEAPK
+111 
-126 AETPATEA
+126 
-134 PATEAP
+134 
-140 KAETPAT
+140 
-147 EAPATEAPKAETP
+147 
-160 ATEAPAT
+160 
-167 EAPKAETP
+167 
-175 ATEAP
+175 
-180 ATEAP
+180 
-185 QRKNLVTFQVGEG
+185 TFQVGEG

-238 GMTPARQTET
+238 GTTPARQTET

-268 APETEAPTEPAPA
+268 APETEAPTEPAPEPAPA
-281 EEPAEPAE
+281 EKPAEPAE
-289 EPAPSEKTQEA
+289 EPAAVEEPQ
-300 TEKTYTIVINHM
+300 KTYTIVINHM

-378 KVADGWIVIPND
+378 KVADGWIVIPNG
-390 EVSQESSFRGVYV
+390 EASQESSFRGVYV
-403 GSLDN
+403 GSLDDI
-408 VTIVPAGQLPITFQ
+408 TIAPAGQLPITFR

-460 GFEIDNAKFTVD
+460 GFEIDNAKFIVD
-472 GNVLH
+472 GNVLR

-517 DSASYTDT
+517 NPASYTDT

-542 AAEKSGFTAKPVEQ
+542 AAEKNGFTAKPVEQ

-565 QVIVEYIRN
+565 KVIVEYIRN

-579 YDTDGGSYKAAKE
+579 YDTDGGSYKTAKE

-623 NAEKAPDSIASLEK
+623 NAEKAADRIASLEQ

-643 HWNADTVKY
+643 HWNADTVNY

-672 KSAKTGAKV
+672 KSAETGAKV
-681 SGRDDAGSFTDSAY
+681 SGSDDAGSFTDSEY
-695 YHFSSADQNVEVK
+695 YHFASADQNVEVK

-714 VYVKYDLNSYKIAFD
+714 VYVKYDLNTYTIKFNLTDPNSGWG
-729 LNKRKSSDVKLTIG
+729 SSNVTMSIG
-743 GKTYSAGGTNYY
+743 GKTYSAGYNQERYSFT
-755 FEARLG
+755 ARLG

-771 TNISGANNFYG
+771 TNISPKDNSFYG
-782 WDPPHS
+782 WDPSHS
-788 DTTFV
+788 SIQFV
-793 SKRFNLTKNM
+793 SKRFNLTKGMLASSANK
-803 IDGSENNSTTTYK
+803 STTTYTS
-816 ALWESGRTV
+816 LWKTGTPV
-825 ELHYMLQ
+825 ELHYKLQ
-832 NADDDDYTDDPN
+832 NADDDEYTDDEK
-844 YRQSAIT
+844 YRQSAT
-851 SGGFTA
+851 SYRNATFNA
-857 KEIDGYTHTGT
+857 KEIDGYTYTYTETENIPT
-868 DYDNQ
+868 DGN
-873 WNPTEY
+873 TVKH
-879 YFYYKRNTYTISYYY
+879 YFFHYTRNTYTISYYY
-894 KGLNLGS
+894 KDLELGS
-901 KTGIRFGKNIN
+901 NTIRFGKNIN
-912 TATYNAPAD
+912 TTPYNDPAD
-921 NAECGVD
+921 KTKCGVD

-963 VAPNKTVTLVYNNGK
+963 VAPDKTVTLVYNNGE
-978 ANDEIVT
+978 ANGAIVT

-995 PEKTGYDFAGWYT
+995 PEKTGHDFAGWYT
-1008 DEGLTTKFDVNAPVT
+1008 DEDLTSKFDVNAPVT
-1023 EDITIYAKWKARKF
+1023 EDITIYAKWKARRF

-1064 TVTEKAMAP
+1064 TVTEKAVAP
-1073 TDTAYQG
+1073 TDAAYQG
-1080 YAVDAPTKSLKITG
+1080 YAVDAPSKSLKITG

-1102 FIYASPAE
+1102 FVYASPAE

-1117 VYGETVLKDTEF
+1117 VYGGTVLKDTEF

-1169 SKNIVTFELELS
+1169 NQNIVIFELELS
-1181 SYQINYVLNGGTNDS
+1181 SYQIKYVLNGGTNDS
-1196 SNPNSYTIGD
+1196 SNPNSYTIED

-1213 PVREGYIFAGWEYS
+1213 PAREGYIFAGWEYS

-1236 PRAVVLDKGTVGNL
+1236 PRAVVLEKGTVGNL

-1288 SNWTTKNPSYVDVSS
+1288 SNWTTENPSYVDVSS
-1303 NTDQKYP
+1303 NADQKYP
-1310 VYVKLLVEAQNWES
+1310 VYVKLSVKEQNWES
-1324 EVISAYVKITPRPVT
+1324 EVIPAYVKITPRQVT
-1339 FTGES
+1339 FTGETG
-1344 DSKPYNGELQTLTGV
+1344 SKPYNGELQTLTGV
-1359 TVEGLLDG
+1359 TAEGLLDN
-1367 HTHNVEAKAEGTDVG
+1367 HTHNVTAKAEGTD
-1382 SYLGTIT
+1382 
-1389 EAKDV
+1389 
-1394 QILAGE
+1394 AGE
-1400 QDVTKNY
+1400 YK
-1407 AITTTPG
+1407 
-1414 TLTITPVTDEVTVT
+1414 
-1428 ITGNSKEKGYNGE
+1428 
-1441 SQEVTGFT
+1441 
-1449 FKAPESVSVALKEGK
+1449 
-1464 VAKAS
+1464 
-1469 GTDAGTYP
+1469 
-1477 MGLKAEDF
+1477 
-1485 TVTSPNYSNIK
+1485 
-1496 VVVNDG
+1496 
-1502 NLTITK
+1502 
-1508 QPVTFTGESGE
+1508 
-1519 RTYTGTA
+1519 
-1526 QTLTGVTQTG
+1526 
-1536 LLKDHTHNVEAK
+1536 
-1548 AEGTD
+1548 
-1553 VGSYPGTITAAKDVQ
+1553 GTITAAKDVQ
-1568 IMAGKQDVTKNYEIT
+1568 ILADEQDVTKNYEIT
-1583 TTPGTLTITQKT
+1583 TVPGTLTITQKT
-1595 DKLIVTITGNS
+1595 DELTVTITGNS
-1606 DTVGYDGKSHEV
+1606 DTVGYDGKSHEI
-1618 TGFTTNA
+1618 TDFTTDA
-1625 PDSVTV
+1625 PESVTV
-1631 ALKEGKEAK
+1631 ALNK
-1640 AGGTDAGTYQMGLKA
+1640 
-1655 EDFSVTSPNY
+1655 
-1665 SNIEVVVNDGSL
+1665 
-1677 TISKKP
+1677 
-1683 VTFTGESGERTYTG
+1683 
-1697 TAQTLTG
+1697 
-1704 VTPTGLLKDHTH
+1704 
-1716 NVEAKAEG
+1716 
-1724 TDVGSYPGTITA
+1724 
-1736 AKDVQIMAGKQDV
+1736 
-1749 TKNYEITTTPGTLT
+1749 
-1763 ITQKTDKL
+1763 
-1771 IVTITGNSDTVGYD
+1771 
-1785 GKSHE
+1785 
-1790 VTGFTTNAPDSVTVA
+1790 
-1805 LKEGKEAKAGG
+1805 
-1816 TDAGTYQM
+1816 
-1824 GLKAEDFSVT
+1824 
-1834 SPNYSNIEVVVNDGS
+1834 
-1849 LTISKKPVTF
+1849 
-1859 TGESGERTYTG
+1859 
-1870 TAQTLTGVTP
+1870 
-1880 TGLLKDH
+1880 
-1887 THNVEAKAE
+1887 
-1896 GTDVGSYPG
+1896 
-1905 TITAAKD
+1905 
-1912 VQIMAG
+1912 
-1918 KQDVTKNYEITT
+1918 
-1930 TPGTLTITQKTDK
+1930 
-1943 LIVTITGNS
+1943 
-1952 DTVGY
+1952 
-1957 DGKSHEVTGFTT
+1957 
-1969 NAPDSVTVALKEG
+1969 
-1982 KEAKAGGTDAGT
+1982 
-1994 YQMGLKAE
+1994 
-2002 DFSVTSPNYSNIE
+2002 
-2015 VVVNDGSLTIS
+2015 
-2026 KKPVTFTG
+2026 
-2034 ESGERTYTGTAQTLT
+2034 
-2049 GVTPTGLLK
+2049 
-2058 DHTHNVEA
+2058 
-2066 KAEGT
+2066 
-2071 DVGSYPGTIT
+2071 
-2081 AAKDVQIMAGKQD
+2081 
-2094 VTKNYEITTTPGTLT
+2094 
-2109 ITQKTD
+2109 
-2115 KLIVTI
+2115 
-2121 TGKNGTV
+2121 
-2128 VYDGKSHE
+2128 
-2136 VTGFT
+2136 
-2141 TDAPKSVTVALKDGK
+2141 GK

-2165 ETYQMGLTAKD
+2165 GIYPMGLTAED
-2176 FSVTSPNYSNIEVVV
+2176 FTATSLNYSTIKVVV

-2210 ASKIYDGTPL
+2210 GSKVYDGTPL
-2220 TRPEVTVG
+2220 TKPEVTIG
-2228 GDGFVKGEAT
+2228 KEGFVEGEAT
-2238 AKATGSVT
+2238 AKAT
-2246 NVSESPVTNTIE
+2246 
-2258 IEKKEAYKD
+2258 
-2267 SNYQIKK
+2267 
-2274 NEGELSITPVTDEV
+2274 
-2288 TVTIT
+2288 
-2293 ENSGTKTYDGT
+2293 
-2304 EHTVTGYVVK
+2304 
-2314 SISNPLYTAS
+2314 
-2324 DFTFNGKAEVKGTDA
+2324 
-2339 GSYNMELKAEDFTN
+2339 
-2353 NNTNF
+2353 
-2358 AKVTFKIEDGT
+2358 
-2369 LTISK
+2369 
-2374 RQVTLTSASDSK
+2374 
-2386 AYDGTPLTRPD
+2386 
-2397 VTVGGEGFVSG
+2397 
-2408 EATAKAT
+2408 
-2415 GSALNAG
+2415 
-2422 ESVTN
+2422 
-2427 TIEIVEGK
+2427 
-2435 GYKEDN
+2435 
-2441 YTITKLP
+2441 
-2448 GTLTVTASEKAIVI
+2448 
-2462 TAASNSWMY
+2462 
-2471 NGSAHSDGSYTVTYD
+2471 
-2486 GAEIKA
+2486 
-2492 NEEGKYILPT
+2492 
-2502 GDEVTA
+2502 
-2508 VVTGSVTN
+2508 
-2516 VEDTVAGNNKI
+2516 
-2527 TEYAVANAG
+2527 
-2536 NYNSIQ
+2536 
-2542 TVNGTLAITP
+2542 
-2552 RQVTLTSAS
+2552 
-2561 DSKAY
+2561 
-2566 DGTPLT
+2566 
-2572 RPEVTI
+2572 
-2578 TGDGFVKG
+2578 
-2586 EATAKAIGSVTY
+2586 GSVTY

-2670 YKETDFTFS
+2670 YTASDFTFS

-2690 SYDMELKAED
+2690 SYDMELRAED
-2700 FTNNNTNFANVTFE
+2700 FMNNNTNFAKVTFE
-2714 IVNGTLT
+2714 IEDGTLT
-2721 ISKRQVTL
+2721 ISKRQLTL

-2747 VTVGGDGFAE
+2747 VTVSGDGFAE
-2757 GEDASYDVTGSQT
+2757 GESASYDVTGSQT

-2798 AVPETKASNY
+2798 AVSETKASNY

-2909 FSNGKEYTGTDE
+2909 FSNRKEYTGTDE

-2938 SSPANGE
+2938 SSPANGK
-2945 SYALD
+2945 SYALG

-2964 LTIRDIEVTDELTGN
+2964 LTIKDIEVTDELTGN
-2979 TGDKAWKIEELA
+2979 TG
-2991 PGAEETFTASYT
+2991 
-3003 VIEKD
+3003 
-3008 ILAGSVVNEATA
+3008 N
-3020 KGTSPDPENPDVPV
+3020 
-3034 DPGKKE
+3034 
-3040 DPTDPANGHLTVEK
+3040 
-3054 TTTSNPANG
+3054 
-3063 ESYALGETITYQ
+3063 
-3075 ITVKNDGNLTIRDIE
+3075 
-3090 VTDELTGNTGDKA
+3090 
-3103 WKIEELAPGA
+3103 
-3113 EETFTA
+3113 
-3119 SYTVIEKDILA
+3119 
-3130 GSVVNEATAKG
+3130 
-3141 TSPDPENP
+3141 
-3149 DVPVDPGK
+3149 
-3157 KEDPTDPANGHLTVE
+3157 
-3172 KTTTSNPANGESY
+3172 
-3185 ALGET
+3185 
-3190 ITYQITVKNDGNL
+3190 
-3203 TIRDIE
+3203 
-3209 VTDEL
+3209 
-3214 TGNTGD
+3214 

-3301 ESYAL
+3301 KSYAL
-3306 GETITYQITVKNDGN
+3306 DETITYQITVKNDGN

-3335 NTGDKAWK
+3335 NTGNKAWKIKELAPGAEETFTASYTVTEKDILAGSVVNEATAKGTSPDPEKPDVPVDPGKKEDPTDPANGHLTVEKTTTSSPANGESYALDETITYQITVKNDGNLTIKDIEVTDELTGNTGNKAWKIEELAPGAEETFTASYTVTEKDILAGSVVNEATAKGKSPDPENPDVPVDPGKKEDPTDPANGHLTVEKTTTSSPANGESYALDETITYQITVKNDGNLTVRDIEVTDELTGNTGDKAWK

-3352 ETFTASYTV
+3352 ETFTASYTVTEKDILAGSVVNEATAKGKSPDPENPDVPVDPGKKEDPTDPANGHLTVEKTTTSSPANGESYALDETITYQITVKNDGNLTVRDIEVTDELTGNTGDKAWKIEELAPGAEKTFTASYTV

-3441 TVKDVKVL
+3441 TVNDVKVL
-3449 DELTGNIGDK
+3449 DELTGNIGDQ

-3465 PLAPGKKADF
+3465 PLAPGKKAEF

-3522 ANGHLVITKSTTS
+3522 ANGHLVITKSTIS

-3562 IKGIEV
+3562 IKDIEV
-3568 TDELTGNI
+3568 TDELTGNT

-3592 EFTASYTVT
+3592 EFTTSYTVT

-3617 GTSPDPENPDV
+3617 GKSPDPEKPDV
-3628 PVDPGEKEDP
+3628 PVKPGEKEDP

-3809 LSETI
+3809 LNETI

-3956 VVNTAAASGT
+3956 VVNTEQH
-3966 SPDPEKPELPTTPG
+3966 PER
-3980 TKEVPTQDNSGTIQ
+3980 
-3994 ITKNLTLDG
+3994 
-4003 ESVSAKDVTF
+4003 
-4013 YVALFEDEACT
+4013 
-4024 VRLTE
+4024 VR
-4029 AKGLTFNGTSA
+4029 
-4040 ATVTFDHML
+4040 
-4049 VGKTYYVSETDGNGN
+4049 
-4064 VVTNG
+4064 
-4069 SINGTPYMAD
+4069 I
-4079 FSDGRSVTVSETN
+4079 
-4092 GSASLT
+4092 
-4098 FTNVFMT
+4098 
-4105 LPSDRFYKDARLT
+4105 
-4118 LTKKVLDADGKA
+4118 
-4130 KKSNETFYIGLF
+4130 
-4142 ADAAHSQLTDR
+4142 
-4153 TTENVIALDMNGA
+4153 
-4166 SESAAKTINI
+4166 
-4176 VISADTPATFYI
+4176 
-4188 AEVDKNGNPVG
+4188 
-4199 KDFAYEATV
+4199 
-4208 DLPEVT
+4208 
-4214 LSETNSNVSVV
+4214 
-4225 ITNQEK
+4225 
-4231 AEEPTETEEP
+4231 
-4241 TEKPTETEEPT
+4241 
-4252 AKTTEKPADKTT
+4252 
-4264 KAPKTGDNTNIWLY
+4264 
-4278 VTLMMLSALTGS
+4278 
-4290 GYAVRRRRKNR
+4290 RKNR
-4301 KAR
+4301 SSRPHREPKKFRRRITAERSRSPRT

>member
-1 MKTKRRSRW
+1 M
-10 SRILA
+10 
-15 IVLAMTM
+15 
-22 VLCDQSVLYASDSM
+22 
-36 ADPVAEEVVTAP
+36 
-48 IAEEPAPQAEEA
+48 
-60 PAAEV
+60 
-65 AEPQPAAETPATEA
+65 
-79 PKAETPATEAPA
+79 
-91 TEAPKTEAPAT
+91 
-102 EAPATEAPK
+102 
-111 AEAPATEAPATEAPK
+111 
-126 AETPATEA
+126 
-134 PATEAP
+134 
-140 KAETPAT
+140 
-147 EAPATEAPKAETP
+147 
-160 ATEAPAT
+160 
-167 EAPKAETP
+167 
-175 ATEAP
+175 
-180 ATEAP
+180 
-185 QRKNLVTFQVGEG
+185 
-198 AAVWVK
+198 
-204 DAAEASTT
+204 
-212 GTAVDGKILFTVRLN
+212 
-227 EGYTLESVLVD
+227 
-238 GMTPARQTET
+238 
-248 GEYIIE
+248 
-254 GIQTDNTI
+254 
-262 VTVKTK
+262 
-268 APETEAPTEPAPA
+268 
-281 EEPAEPAE
+281 
-289 EPAPSEKTQEA
+289 
-300 TEKTYTIVINHM
+300 
-312 LTTSIGRFSTVSDP
+312 
-326 IQITEQDLT
+326 
-335 DGVFDI
+335 
-341 SGYALSRDGLVVSK
+341 
-355 AYNLTK
+355 
-361 AALEQFGGE
+361 
-370 TVTATIKY
+370 
-378 KVADGWIVIPND
+378 
-390 EVSQESSFRGVYV
+390 
-403 GSLDN
+403 
-408 VTIVPAGQLPITFQ
+408 
-422 FLYEN
+422 
-427 GTIARHSETRMFTQ
+427 
-441 QDGGN
+441 
-446 YEVSYTIEDIPAGY
+446 
-460 GFEIDNAKFTVD
+460 
-472 GNVLH
+472 
-477 ASYGKDE
+477 
-484 KEDSVTITFKANT
+484 
-497 VAYQVTERV
+497 
-506 PNKGYE
+506 
-512 EADLS
+512 
-517 DSASYTDT
+517 
-525 PLTTSFTGKVGD
+525 
-537 TTAVN
+537 
-542 AAEKSGFTAKPVEQ
+542 
-556 QEIAADGST
+556 
-565 QVIVEYIRN
+565 
-574 TYSVK
+574 
-579 YDTDGGSYKAAKE
+579 
-592 GLYESEI
+592 
-599 TIADGQNPTKAGY
+599 
-612 TFAGWYMGKAA
+612 
-623 NAEKAPDSIASLEK
+623 
-637 DLTVYA
+637 
-643 HWNADTVKY
+643 
-652 TVVYQKQN
+652 
-660 LSNGYDFVKSVS
+660 
-672 KSAKTGAKV
+672 
-681 SGRDDAGSFTDSAY
+681 
-695 YHFSSADQNVEVK
+695 
-708 ADNSTV
+708 
-714 VYVKYDLNSYKIAFD
+714 
-729 LNKRKSSDVKLTIG
+729 
-743 GKTYSAGGTNYY
+743 
-755 FEARLG
+755 
-761 EDISA
+761 
-766 KWPTK
+766 
-771 TNISGANNFYG
+771 
-782 WDPPHS
+782 
-788 DTTFV
+788 
-793 SKRFNLTKNM
+793 
-803 IDGSENNSTTTYK
+803 
-816 ALWESGRTV
+816 
-825 ELHYMLQ
+825 
-832 NADDDDYTDDPN
+832 
-844 YRQSAIT
+844 
-851 SGGFTA
+851 
-857 KEIDGYTHTGT
+857 
-868 DYDNQ
+868 
-873 WNPTEY
+873 
-879 YFYYKRNTYTISYYY
+879 
-894 KGLNLGS
+894 
-901 KTGIRFGKNIN
+901 
-912 TATYNAPAD
+912 
-921 NAECGVD
+921 
-928 SEYVFAGWYDNPDG
+928 
-942 YGEPYSF
+942 
-949 TTMPS
+949 
-954 HNLALYAKW
+954 
-963 VAPNKTVTLVYNNGK
+963 
-978 ANDEIVT
+978 
-985 QKGNTITVPD
+985 
-995 PEKTGYDFAGWYT
+995 
-1008 DEGLTTKFDVNAPVT
+1008 
-1023 EDITIYAKWKARKF
+1023 
-1037 ADYTVKYETADGK
+1037 
-1050 EVAASKTKR
+1050 
-1059 GQIGS
+1059 
-1064 TVTEKAMAP
+1064 
-1073 TDTAYQG
+1073 
-1080 YAVDAPTKSLKITG
+1080 
-1094 DPEKDVIK
+1094 
-1102 FIYASPAE
+1102 
-1110 LEYKVQY
+1110 
-1117 VYGETVLKDTEF
+1117 
-1129 KKASAAEFREYP
+1129 
-1141 DQEIVKELNAQGYR
+1141 
-1155 LKNQYQQVKLVADN
+1155 
-1169 SKNIVTFELELS
+1169 
-1181 SYQINYVLNGGTNDS
+1181 
-1196 SNPNSYTIGD
+1196 
-1206 LPLTIKN
+1206 
-1213 PVREGYIFAGWEYS
+1213 
-1227 GTLKEGTHD
+1227 
-1236 PRAVVLDKGTVGNL
+1236 
-1250 TFTAKWLKVTSY
+1250 
-1262 EGPYDGNAHSISTEG
+1262 
-1277 VGGTILYSVDQ
+1277 
-1288 SNWTTKNPSYVDVSS
+1288 
-1303 NTDQKYP
+1303 
-1310 VYVKLLVEAQNWES
+1310 
-1324 EVISAYVKITPRPVT
+1324 
-1339 FTGES
+1339 
-1344 DSKPYNGELQTLTGV
+1344 
-1359 TVEGLLDG
+1359 
-1367 HTHNVEAKAEGTDVG
+1367 
-1382 SYLGTIT
+1382 
-1389 EAKDV
+1389 
-1394 QILAGE
+1394 
-1400 QDVTKNY
+1400 
-1407 AITTTPG
+1407 
-1414 TLTITPVTDEVTVT
+1414 
-1428 ITGNSKEKGYNGE
+1428 
-1441 SQEVTGFT
+1441 
-1449 FKAPESVSVALKEGK
+1449 
-1464 VAKAS
+1464 
-1469 GTDAGTYP
+1469 
-1477 MGLKAEDF
+1477 
-1485 TVTSPNYSNIK
+1485 
-1496 VVVNDG
+1496 
-1502 NLTITK
+1502 
-1508 QPVTFTGESGE
+1508 
-1519 RTYTGTA
+1519 
-1526 QTLTGVTQTG
+1526 
-1536 LLKDHTHNVEAK
+1536 
-1548 AEGTD
+1548 
-1553 VGSYPGTITAAKDVQ
+1553 
-1568 IMAGKQDVTKNYEIT
+1568 
-1583 TTPGTLTITQKT
+1583 
-1595 DKLIVTITGNS
+1595 
-1606 DTVGYDGKSHEV
+1606 
-1618 TGFTTNA
+1618 TGFTTDA
-1625 PDSVTV
+1625 P
-1631 ALKEGKEAK
+1631 K
-1640 AGGTDAGTYQMGLKA
+1640 
-1655 EDFSVTSPNY
+1655 
-1665 SNIEVVVNDGSL
+1665 
-1677 TISKKP
+1677 
-1683 VTFTGESGERTYTG
+1683 
-1697 TAQTLTG
+1697 
-1704 VTPTGLLKDHTH
+1704 
-1716 NVEAKAEG
+1716 
-1724 TDVGSYPGTITA
+1724 
-1736 AKDVQIMAGKQDV
+1736 
-1749 TKNYEITTTPGTLT
+1749 
-1763 ITQKTDKL
+1763 
-1771 IVTITGNSDTVGYD
+1771 
-1785 GKSHE
+1785 
-1790 VTGFTTNAPDSVTVA
+1790 
-1805 LKEGKEAKAGG
+1805 
-1816 TDAGTYQM
+1816 
-1824 GLKAEDFSVT
+1824 
-1834 SPNYSNIEVVVNDGS
+1834 
-1849 LTISKKPVTF
+1849 
-1859 TGESGERTYTG
+1859 
-1870 TAQTLTGVTP
+1870 
-1880 TGLLKDH
+1880 
-1887 THNVEAKAE
+1887 
-1896 GTDVGSYPG
+1896 
-1905 TITAAKD
+1905 
-1912 VQIMAG
+1912 
-1918 KQDVTKNYEITT
+1918 
-1930 TPGTLTITQKTDK
+1930 
-1943 LIVTITGNS
+1943 
-1952 DTVGY
+1952 
-1957 DGKSHEVTGFTT
+1957 
-1969 NAPDSVTVALKEG
+1969 SVTVALKEG

-2964 LTIRDIEVTDELTGN
+2964 LTIKDIEVTDELTGNTGDKAWKIEELTPGAEETFTASYTVTEKDILAGSVVNEATAKGTSPDPENPDVPVDPGKKEDPTDPANGHLSITKTTISSPANGESYALGETITYKIIVKNDGNLTIKDIEVTDELTGN

-2991 PGAEETFTASYT
+2991 PGKLEEFTASYT
-3003 VIEKD
+3003 VTEKD

-3054 TTTSNPANG
+3054 TTTS
-3063 ESYALGETITYQ
+3063 
-3075 ITVKNDGNLTIRDIE
+3075 
-3090 VTDELTGNTGDKA
+3090 
-3103 WKIEELAPGA
+3103 
-3113 EETFTA
+3113 
-3119 SYTVIEKDILA
+3119 
-3130 GSVVNEATAKG
+3130 
-3141 TSPDPENP
+3141 
-3149 DVPVDPGK
+3149 
-3157 KEDPTDPANGHLTVE
+3157 
-3172 KTTTSNPANGESY
+3172 
-3185 ALGET
+3185 
-3190 ITYQITVKNDGNL
+3190 
-3203 TIRDIE
+3203 
-3209 VTDEL
+3209 
-3214 TGNTGD
+3214 
-3220 KAWKI
+3220 
-3225 EELAPGAEETFTASY
+3225 
-3240 TVTEKDILAGS
+3240 
-3251 VVNEATAKGTS
+3251 
-3262 PDPEKPD
+3262 
-3269 VPVDPGKKE
+3269 
-3278 DPTDPANGHLSIT
+3278 
-3291 KTTTSSPANG
+3291 SPANG

-3306 GETITYQITVKNDGN
+3306 DETITYQITVKNDGN

-3385 KPDVPVDPGKKEDPT
+3385 NPDVPVDPGKKEDPT

-3449 DELTGNIGDK
+3449 DELTGNIGDQ

-3465 PLAPGKKADF
+3465 PLAPGKKAEF

-3522 ANGHLVITKSTTS
+3522 ANGHLVITKSTIS

-3628 PVDPGEKEDP
+3628 PVDPGKKEDP

-3644 HLNITKTTTSTPA
+3644 HLSITKTTTSTPA

-3693 NTGDKAW
+3693 NIGDKAW

-3727 EVHNEATAKGKSP
+3727 EVHNEATAKGKNP
-3740 DPEKPDV
+3740 DPEKPEV

-3797 ISSITVTDEMTG
+3797 ISNITVTDEMTG
-3809 LSETI
+3809 LNETI

>member
-79 PKAETPATEAPA
+79 PKAE
-91 TEAPKTEAPAT
+91 APAT

-126 AETPATEA
+126 AEVPATEA
-134 PATEAP
+134 PV
-140 KAETPAT
+140 
-147 EAPATEAPKAETP
+147 TEAPKAETP

-238 GMTPARQTET
+238 GTTPARQTET

-268 APETEAPTEPAPA
+268 APETEAPTEPAPEPAPA
-281 EEPAEPAE
+281 EKPAEPAE
-289 EPAPSEKTQEA
+289 EPAAVEEPQ
-300 TEKTYTIVINHM
+300 KTYTIVINHM

-378 KVADGWIVIPND
+378 KVADGWIVIPNG
-390 EVSQESSFRGVYV
+390 EASQESSFRGVYV
-403 GSLDN
+403 GSLDDI
-408 VTIVPAGQLPITFQ
+408 TIAPAGQLPITFR

-460 GFEIDNAKFTVD
+460 GFEIDNAKFIVD
-472 GNVLH
+472 GNVLR

-517 DSASYTDT
+517 NPASYTDT

-542 AAEKSGFTAKPVEQ
+542 AAEKNGFTAKPVEQ

-565 QVIVEYIRN
+565 KVIVEYIRN

-579 YDTDGGSYKAAKE
+579 YDTDGGSYKTAKE

-623 NAEKAPDSIASLEK
+623 NAEKAADRIASLEQ

-643 HWNADTVKY
+643 HWNAKTVNY

-672 KSAKTGAKV
+672 KSAETGAKV
-681 SGRDDAGSFTDSAY
+681 SGSDDAGSFTDSEY
-695 YHFSSADQNVEVK
+695 YHFASADQNVEVK

-714 VYVKYDLNSYKIAFD
+714 VYVKYDLNTYTIKFNLTDPNSGWG
-729 LNKRKSSDVKLTIG
+729 SSNVTMSIG
-743 GKTYSAGGTNYY
+743 GKTYSAGYNQERYSFT
-755 FEARLG
+755 ARLG

-771 TNISGANNFYG
+771 TNISPKDNSFYG
-782 WDPPHS
+782 WDPSHS
-788 DTTFV
+788 SIQFV
-793 SKRFNLTKNM
+793 SKRFNLTKGMLASSANK
-803 IDGSENNSTTTYK
+803 STTTYTS
-816 ALWESGRTV
+816 LWKTGTPV
-825 ELHYMLQ
+825 ELHYKLQ
-832 NADDDDYTDDPN
+832 NADDDEYTDDEK
-844 YRQSAIT
+844 YRQSAT
-851 SGGFTA
+851 SYRNATFNA
-857 KEIDGYTHTGT
+857 KEIDGYTYTYTETENIPT
-868 DYDNQ
+868 DGN
-873 WNPTEY
+873 TVKH
-879 YFYYKRNTYTISYYY
+879 YFFHYTRNTYTISYYY
-894 KGLNLGS
+894 KDLELGS
-901 KTGIRFGKNIN
+901 NTIRFGKNIN
-912 TATYNAPAD
+912 TTPYNDPAD
-921 NAECGVD
+921 KTKCGVD

-963 VAPNKTVTLVYNNGK
+963 VAPDKTVTLVYNNGE
-978 ANDEIVT
+978 ANGAIVT

-995 PEKTGYDFAGWYT
+995 PEKTGHDFAGWYT
-1008 DEGLTTKFDVNAPVT
+1008 DEDLTSKFDVNAPVT
-1023 EDITIYAKWKARKF
+1023 EDITIYAKWKARRF

-1064 TVTEKAMAP
+1064 TVTEKAVAP
-1073 TDTAYQG
+1073 TDAAYQG
-1080 YAVDAPTKSLKITG
+1080 YAVDAPSKSLKITG

-1102 FIYASPAE
+1102 FVYASPAE

-1117 VYGETVLKDTEF
+1117 VYGGTVLKDTEF

-1169 SKNIVTFELELS
+1169 NQNIVIFELELS
-1181 SYQINYVLNGGTNDS
+1181 SYQIKYVLNGGTNDS
-1196 SNPNSYTIGD
+1196 SNPNSYTIED

-1213 PVREGYIFAGWEYS
+1213 PAREGYIFAGWEYS

-1236 PRAVVLDKGTVGNL
+1236 PRAVVLEKGTVGNL

-1288 SNWTTKNPSYVDVSS
+1288 SNWTTENPSYVDVSS
-1303 NTDQKYP
+1303 NADQKYP
-1310 VYVKLLVEAQNWES
+1310 VYVKLSVKEQNWES
-1324 EVISAYVKITPRPVT
+1324 EVIPAYVKITPRQVT
-1339 FTGES
+1339 FTGETG
-1344 DSKPYNGELQTLTGV
+1344 SKPYNGELQTLTGV

-1526 QTLTGVTQTG
+1526 QTLTGVTPTGLLKDHTHNVEAKAEGTDVGSYPGTITAAKDVQIMAGKQDVTKNYEITTTPGTLTITQKTDKLIVTITGNSDTVGYDGKSHEVTGFTTNAPDSVTVALKEGKEAKAGGTDAGTYQMGLKAEDFSVTSPNYSNIKVVVNDGNLTITKQPVTFTGESGERTYTGTAQTLTGVTPTG

-2015 VVVNDGSLTIS
+2015 VVV
-2026 KKPVTFTG
+2026 
-2034 ESGERTYTGTAQTLT
+2034 
-2049 GVTPTGLLK
+2049 
-2058 DHTHNVEA
+2058 
-2066 KAEGT
+2066 
-2071 DVGSYPGTIT
+2071 
-2081 AAKDVQIMAGKQD
+2081 
-2094 VTKNYEITTTPGTLT
+2094 
-2109 ITQKTD
+2109 
-2115 KLIVTI
+2115 
-2121 TGKNGTV
+2121 
-2128 VYDGKSHE
+2128 
-2136 VTGFT
+2136 
-2141 TDAPKSVTVALKDGK
+2141 
-2156 EAKASGTDA
+2156 
-2165 ETYQMGLTAKD
+2165 
-2176 FSVTSPNYSNIEVVV
+2176 

-2258 IEKKEAYKD
+2258 IEKTEAYKD

-2369 LTISK
+2369 LT
-2374 RQVTLTSASDSK
+2374 
-2386 AYDGTPLTRPD
+2386 
-2397 VTVGGEGFVSG
+2397 
-2408 EATAKAT
+2408 
-2415 GSALNAG
+2415 
-2422 ESVTN
+2422 
-2427 TIEIVEGK
+2427 
-2435 GYKEDN
+2435 
-2441 YTITKLP
+2441 
-2448 GTLTVTASEKAIVI
+2448 
-2462 TAASNSWMY
+2462 
-2471 NGSAHSDGSYTVTYD
+2471 
-2486 GAEIKA
+2486 
-2492 NEEGKYILPT
+2492 
-2502 GDEVTA
+2502 
-2508 VVTGSVTN
+2508 
-2516 VEDTVAGNNKI
+2516 
-2527 TEYAVANAG
+2527 
-2536 NYNSIQ
+2536 
-2542 TVNGTLAITP
+2542 
-2552 RQVTLTSAS
+2552 
-2561 DSKAY
+2561 
-2566 DGTPLT
+2566 
-2572 RPEVTI
+2572 
-2578 TGDGFVKG
+2578 
-2586 EATAKAIGSVTY
+2586 
-2598 VSESPVTNTI
+2598 
-2608 EIEKTEAYKD
+2608 
-2618 SNYQIEMSE
+2618 
-2627 GELSITPVTDEVTVT
+2627 
-2642 ITEHNGSAK
+2642 
-2651 YDGIEH
+2651 
-2657 TVTGYDVSISNPL
+2657 
-2670 YKETDFTFS
+2670 
-2679 GNAEVKGTDAG
+2679 
-2690 SYDMELKAED
+2690 
-2700 FTNNNTNFANVTFE
+2700 
-2714 IVNGTLT
+2714 
-2721 ISKRQVTL
+2721 
-2729 TSASDSKAY
+2729 
-2738 DGTALTNQK
+2738 
-2747 VTVGGDGFAE
+2747 
-2757 GEDASYDVTGSQT
+2757 
-2770 YVGSSKNTFTYTL
+2770 
-2783 NGSTVKRSRMLKAKA
+2783 
-2798 AVPETKASNY
+2798 
-2808 VITKEYGTLTVTD
+2808 
-2821 ENVTGVVTKTHEGEK
+2821 
-2836 YNLNDTVTFKITVQ
+2836 
-2850 NIYAEA
+2850 
-2856 QDITITEQ
+2856 
-2864 PGVTITGENKFTDV
+2864 
-2878 QPGESVETTA
+2878 
-2888 TYTITEEDILRGEFG
+2888 
-2903 NTATAI
+2903 
-2909 FSNGKEYTGTDE
+2909 
-2921 VIPADPNPHL
+2921 
-2931 TVEKTTT
+2931 
-2938 SSPANGE
+2938 
-2945 SYALD
+2945 
-2950 ETITYKIT
+2950 
-2958 VKNDGN
+2958 
-2964 LTIRDIEVTDELTGN
+2964 
-2979 TGDKAWKIEELA
+2979 
-2991 PGAEETFTASYT
+2991 
-3003 VIEKD
+3003 
-3008 ILAGSVVNEATA
+3008 
-3020 KGTSPDPENPDVPV
+3020 
-3034 DPGKKE
+3034 
-3040 DPTDPANGHLTVEK
+3040 
-3054 TTTSNPANG
+3054 
-3063 ESYALGETITYQ
+3063 
-3075 ITVKNDGNLTIRDIE
+3075 
-3090 VTDELTGNTGDKA
+3090 
-3103 WKIEELAPGA
+3103 
-3113 EETFTA
+3113 
-3119 SYTVIEKDILA
+3119 
-3130 GSVVNEATAKG
+3130 
-3141 TSPDPENP
+3141 
-3149 DVPVDPGK
+3149 
-3157 KEDPTDPANGHLTVE
+3157 
-3172 KTTTSNPANGESY
+3172 
-3185 ALGET
+3185 
-3190 ITYQITVKNDGNL
+3190 
-3203 TIRDIE
+3203 
-3209 VTDEL
+3209 
-3214 TGNTGD
+3214 
-3220 KAWKI
+3220 
-3225 EELAPGAEETFTASY
+3225 
-3240 TVTEKDILAGS
+3240 
-3251 VVNEATAKGTS
+3251 
-3262 PDPEKPD
+3262 
-3269 VPVDPGKKE
+3269 
-3278 DPTDPANGHLSIT
+3278 
-3291 KTTTSSPANG
+3291 
-3301 ESYAL
+3301 
-3306 GETITYQITVKNDGN
+3306 
-3321 LTIKDIEVADELTG
+3321 
-3335 NTGDKAWK
+3335 
-3343 IEELAPGAE
+3343 
-3352 ETFTASYTV
+3352 
-3361 TEKDILAG
+3361 
-3369 SVVNEATAK
+3369 
-3378 GTSPDPE
+3378 
-3385 KPDVPVDPGKKEDPT
+3385 
-3400 DPAKTSLQVVKTTIS
+3400 
-3415 EPANGETYALGE
+3415 
-3427 TIEYRITVTNTGNL
+3427 
-3441 TVKDVKVL
+3441 
-3449 DELTGNIGDK
+3449 
-3459 ALVVEE
+3459 
-3465 PLAPGKKADF
+3465 
-3475 NVSYTVTEKDI
+3475 
-3486 LAGSVVNEAT
+3486 
-3496 ATGTSTNPDDPEV
+3496 
-3509 PVIPGKTEDPTDP
+3509 
-3522 ANGHLVITKSTTS
+3522 
-3535 EPANGKAYA
+3535 
-3544 LGETIT
+3544 
-3550 YKIIVKNDGNLT
+3550 
-3562 IKGIEV
+3562 
-3568 TDELTGNI
+3568 
-3576 GDKAWKIE
+3576 
-3584 ELAPGKLE
+3584 
-3592 EFTASYTVT
+3592 
-3601 EKDILAGSV
+3601 
-3610 VNEATAK
+3610 
-3617 GTSPDPENPDV
+3617 
-3628 PVDPGEKEDP
+3628 
-3638 TDPANG
+3638 
-3644 HLNITKTTTSTPA
+3644 
-3657 NGSAYALGETI
+3657 
-3668 TYQITV
+3668 
-3674 KNDGNLTIKDIEV
+3674 
-3687 TDELTG
+3687 
-3693 NTGDKAW
+3693 
-3700 KIDSLSPDESKV
+3700 
-3712 FTAEYKVTEADILKG
+3712 
-3727 EVHNEATAKGKSP
+3727 
-3740 DPEKPDV
+3740 
-3747 PVDPGTKDEPT
+3747 
-3758 VKAEPSL
+3758 
-3765 FVDKEA
+3765 
-3771 NQKAGGYALGEE
+3771 
-3783 ISYTIRVLNNGNVT
+3783 
-3797 ISSITVTDEMTG
+3797 
-3809 LSETI
+3809 
-3814 PTLAVG
+3814 
-3820 EEKTFTTTHKV
+3820 
-3831 TEADILKGK
+3831 
-3840 ILNVATAKGTD
+3840 
-3851 PKGNPVEKD
+3851 
-3860 DTKEIDTEP
+3860 
-3869 KNAHVTLE
+3869 
-3877 KETTSTPADGKAYVI
+3877 
-3892 GEKITYQITVTND
+3892 
-3905 GNLTAANL
+3905 
-3913 VVTDELTGNS
+3913 
-3923 GENAWKI
+3923 
-3930 ESLAPGESKVF
+3930 
-3941 TAEYTVTEADAQAGK
+3941 
-3956 VVNTAAASGT
+3956 
-3966 SPDPEKPELPTTPG
+3966 
-3980 TKEVPTQDNSGTIQ
+3980 
-3994 ITKNLTLDG
+3994 
-4003 ESVSAKDVTF
+4003 
-4013 YVALFEDEACT
+4013 
-4024 VRLTE
+4024 
-4029 AKGLTFNGTSA
+4029 
-4040 ATVTFDHML
+4040 
-4049 VGKTYYVSETDGNGN
+4049 
-4064 VVTNG
+4064 
-4069 SINGTPYMAD
+4069 
-4079 FSDGRSVTVSETN
+4079 
-4092 GSASLT
+4092 
-4098 FTNVFMT
+4098 
-4105 LPSDRFYKDARLT
+4105 
-4118 LTKKVLDADGKA
+4118 
-4130 KKSNETFYIGLF
+4130 
-4142 ADAAHSQLTDR
+4142 
-4153 TTENVIALDMNGA
+4153 
-4166 SESAAKTINI
+4166 
-4176 VISADTPATFYI
+4176 
-4188 AEVDKNGNPVG
+4188 
-4199 KDFAYEATV
+4199 
-4208 DLPEVT
+4208 
-4214 LSETNSNVSVV
+4214 
-4225 ITNQEK
+4225 
-4231 AEEPTETEEP
+4231 
-4241 TEKPTETEEPT
+4241 
-4252 AKTTEKPADKTT
+4252 
-4264 KAPKTGDNTNIWLY
+4264 
-4278 VTLMMLSALTGS
+4278 
-4290 GYAVRRRRKNR
+4290 
-4301 KAR
+4301 